1 MQRRRRATREE
12 LNQGEAEMQQAQE
25 RMQREAEVRGELPL
39 EDQQRVGD
47 GRDQGAEGVSAPPI
61 EDGSLENSQGTPK
74 ASPSG
79 AHPVSGSTVRPPT
92 MPPVDPPEVPSEDQ
106 ASAGIKTPADTKDR
120 SKESAGG
127 SQQKVSPS
135 ERLGTAVEGD
145 RDRSVGSLV
154 EPLFTPEQVQHF
166 TGLFSQAPWLYTQ
179 PRSAFSPFLQRP
191 QFLEH
196 EELRAREASENRD
209 QELERLKERLMQDQL
224 EREEMRQSMKFLFE
238 ENRRLM
244 QKLEAQEKQKEADPK
259 FSTPEEDPRKLKQA
273 GDPQKEAEIPPRSQA
288 ADPQKEAEM
297 FPRSQA
303 ADPQREARSSYKEAG
318 DHQREARSFSKEAAD
333 PQSEAVMFPWRFGSE
348 EQRHPGQEGTGQK
361 ESSSSE
367 SFAERSLGFMALMME
382 SMKEM
387 QKKMLE
393 PREEAGMVRGVE
405 VVRTGVMELPALQ
418 QCNPAQGP
426 LQLGD
431 WLLMIEPVA
440 ADMSTTSREWWG
452 EMTKAVET
460 WYQQHMSMNPLDRIS
475 HGVKP
480 PPQLVQDRWQR
491 LERRMSTML
500 LQAVP
505 EGVRDE
511 LVAGRKV
518 GVFSILTHLFLTYCP
533 GGVMEK
539 QMLLRNLEE
548 PPEVSQLVEAP
559 AALRK
564 WLRWKTRTV
573 EIGAVVPD
581 AALLLKGLNKM
592 TRKVLESHKDLQFR
606 IQLARS
612 SLGVDTSPT
621 ELTVSR
627 FATHLLAE
635 LDQVA
640 LTEKRSGG
648 APKVEGPKLKSLETE
663 KQDKGKGK
671 GQERGQEEGQGRPRC
686 KFYMSDGGCKKG
698 KLCGF
703 SHDFK
708 DEKKRRW
715 TCGAVDHFSPNCSR
729 PKGSTDGSPTRARVL
744 KTEGEGKGGVQKDVE
759 SSSVAG
765 SEASIK
771 ELMEEASKMLK
782 SLTSA
787 NTTSSSSTTTAST
800 SREEE
805 GKEEVM
811 DRLQQQL
818 NALRLKTLR
827 LRRLAGGGVQGLLD
841 SGATNPLRPLKPGE
855 ETTSYRQVEVALA
868 NGGKTQL
875 AITRGGTLVSP
886 DLDIEPIVPMGL
898 LIGVLGCKATW
909 EEGGITVIHPK
920 IGKLP
925 INQSEGC
932 PQVSRQLALQLI
944 EEIEDKKLCI
954 GEVAS
959 DFTKEEAWL
968 ERLIKEHP
976 VLSSLPSWIQEGLKC
991 EVGEWN
997 HLPCNKRMRKRMK
1010 RDGYLLHLF
1019 AGPDQG
1025 FTLHRAWHQVG
1036 GEGWQLLE
1044 VDVERGEEQNLLKSK
1059 LYGGLMRTALEG
1071 KIRAIIGGPNCRTRS
1086 VLRHI
1091 PVEGH
1096 PEAPRPVRQWGGG
1109 EFGKKDLTDQE
1120 REQVR
1125 GDDLLMWRM
1134 LFLQMVSTYAAR
1146 ARGATKDP
1154 LFSLEQPASPKSYK
1168 PEVVSFWDTK
1178 EWHKLKKEFGWFEET
1193 FEQGSLGGKSPK
1205 PTTFGGS
1212 LKLTVEE
1219 YKTGDRRHPERVKS
1233 SKELSRWPPALMR
1246 MLATELMKQVYK
1258 MDPKIKQLSWQEHI
1272 ACGHIPYRRDCR
1284 VCQETNQQCAPH
1296 RKTHHVI
1303 GGVLSID
1310 TAGPLIGAYDQGGGM
1325 ARYFL
1330 VGALTWRVPKGL
1342 EKLKQPAQEPL
1353 EGDEPKI
1360 EDKEEV
1366 EEEALEDG
1374 IFGDL
1379 PPMGADNNQAPG
1391 GELAAELGLGGGDP
1405 VRLAAP
1411 PRSDDVAELGLGGGD
1426 PVRLAAPLPGE
1437 AAAELGLGG
1446 GDPVRLVAP
1455 PEEKGPEDLEETT
1468 EVRVF
1473 RLALPM
1479 ITKTARE
1486 VSATA
1491 MEFVLRLRA
1500 DGFHIGRIHCDRGHE
1515 FEGAF
1520 KRWARSRG
1528 IYVTKTAGDDPQGNG
1543 QAEVAVKAIKSQI
1556 RRTLRQAGLD
1566 SAHWPWALRYVDEL
1580 NRCVRKGIQP
1590 SWPPFYQEVRVKKRT
1605 WRRGAFEPVVE
1616 HVHYLCPSTE
1626 DHGHWV
1632 QKQGEPPRVTKF
1644 IMEKTTEPV
1653 EEGAW
1658 IALEGRIVDPWST
1671 RRRLRGKTAVR
1682 RVHPTLDQEGEDSET
1697 EKKKEEV
1704 KQIYAVIEEEMRGI
1718 VDEDP
1723 EVASGIIH
1731 AVARLRK
1738 IATAMEESEE
1748 VLQTKIISPKEVS
1761 RKWGEWLESVDS
1773 EVQSLTK
1780 DKQALKELT
1789 AEEHEELKQ
1798 QAEREGRRVEY
1809 IPSKLVHV
1817 VKAGEKGGKKK
1828 TRWVVCGNFEEK
1840 KEGEENYSGGADATA
1855 FRILIWC
1862 CGKFQWR
1869 AQIIDVRTAF
1879 LNADLELTEEEN
1891 LLLIRP
1897 PHIMIEKGYL
1907 APNTVYLPV
1916 KAIYG
1921 FRRSPR
1927 LWGRHR
1933 DHRMHQFVIKA
1944 KKEGK
1949 NIEVKLF
1956 QMGSEPNLWKVVQ
1969 VMGEEEDEL
1978 ASLSNGRILGLVMTY
1993 VDDVFIAAEGDLVEA
2008 ITAKFQETWT
2018 TSNPEE
2024 VSEKPTRFL
2033 GMEVEKIWSEEKER
2047 SEWFVTQSGYI
2058 KDLLERY
2065 DHGKEEKE
2073 KRIRKIPISRDLAI
2087 MEEDSQ
2093 PPDLKRVRQCQREVG
2108 ELMWLVTRTRPDIM
2122 YTISRM
2128 GAHVTKSTVK
2138 VLEAAEQTRD
2148 YLRGTW
2154 DQGLKFEEGKEKEV
2168 VIQVWSDASFAP
2180 EGEESHG
2187 CFTVMVNDSA
2197 LLWRSGRQA
2206 SITLS
2211 TAEAELNEI
2220 IEAMNA
2226 GESVATILYELF
2238 DDVKKIAWSDSQSA
2252 LSILSS
2258 EGGSWRTRHLRFAG
2272 HGAKTRWIK
2281 RRKRNEEGSWRRSKR
2296 EGIKCVQSI
2305 SSRHC
2310 SQADHFGCRDFC
2322 WEIRRRWGG
2331 RTWSER
2337 TQSDDGSLR
2346 HRHCPVDL
2354 VGSDCVEGR
2363 SRKASPGHQRSIWR
2377 SRPKSPCTRRSNR
2390 GSTKSPRSSP
2400 WHRGWAGV
2408 ERLIWAL
2415 GPPPSFGPGG
2425 RGKHDPTGWDGVGS
2439 GKSSPPPCPRRRDIK
2454 LLGWAEPGCWKH
2466 GSSNRRRADQNHPRR
2481 SRNVE
2486 RNSTDSATTSDHRRS
2501 GGERCRRTAIQCSS
2515 NNVWC
2520 GIPQWS
2526 ILQASTRSTSR
2537 TAPTIQM
2544 VSGLQKGCLANE
2556 GKATTRD
2563 FTLSFCNW
2571 HRSTLRWTMPMDQ
2584 RRKIDPVLSNVPR
2597 TRGVVCA
2604 TDWKIL
2610 TNFQWGSADV
2620 THCFP
2625 WLVISMMHWHVNFQ
2639 FAPICISIHAAVHS
2653 CPFETQER
2661 NLAEKPKVRAVGG
2674 AGRAQIEKS
2683 NKFIHFYIAEP
2694 TWLRQ

>member
-1 MQRRRRATREE
+1 MANMQRRRKATREE

-25 RMQREAEVRGELPL
+25 RMQRETEVRGELPL
-39 EDQQRVGD
+39 EDQQSVGD

-79 AHPVSGSTVRPPT
+79 AHPVPGSTVRPPT
-92 MPPVDPPEVPSEDQ
+92 MTPVDPPEVPLEDQ
-106 ASAGIKTPADTKDR
+106 VSAGIKTPADTKDR
-120 SKESAGG
+120 SKESVGG
-127 SQQKVSPS
+127 SQQKESPS

-145 RDRSVGSLV
+145 RGRSVGSFV

-191 QFLEH
+191 QFLEQ
-196 EELRAREASENRD
+196 EEIRAREASENRD
-209 QELERLKERLMQDQL
+209 QEMERLKERLMQDRL

-288 ADPQKEAEM
+288 GDPQKEAEIP
-297 FPRSQA
+297 PRSQA

-318 DHQREARSFSKEAAD
+318 DHQRAARSFSKEAAD
-333 PQSEAVMFPWRFGSE
+333 PQSEEVMFPWRFGSE
-348 EQRHPGQEGTGQK
+348 EQHHSGQDGKGQK
-361 ESSSSE
+361 ESSSNE

-440 ADMSTTSREWWG
+440 ADMSTTSQEWWS

-475 HGVKP
+475 HEVKP

-548 PPEVSQLVEAP
+548 PPEVSQLSEAP

-648 APKVEGPKLKSLETE
+648 APRVEGPKLKSLETE

-671 GQERGQEEGQGRPRC
+671 GHERGQEEGQGKPRC

-703 SHDFK
+703 LHDFK
-708 DEKKRRW
+708 DEKKRCW

-729 PKGSTDGSPTRARVL
+729 PKGSTDGSPTRARAL
-744 KTEGEGKGGVQKDVE
+744 KAEGEGKGGAQKDVE
-759 SSSVAG
+759 SSSAVG

-782 SLTSA
+782 SLAST

-855 ETTSYRQVEVALA
+855 DATSYRQVEVALA

-920 IGKLP
+920 IGRLP

-932 PQVSRQLALQLI
+932 PQVTRQLALQLI

-1036 GEGWQLLE
+1036 GESWQLLE
-1044 VDVERGEEQNLLKSK
+1044 VDVERGEEHNLLKSK

-1178 EWHKLKKEFGWFEET
+1178 EWHKLKKEFGWSEET

-1219 YKTGDRRHPERVKS
+1219 YKTGDRRHPERVKNS
-1233 SKELSRWPPALMR
+1233 RELSRWPPALMR

-1258 MDPKIKQLSWQEHI
+1258 IDPKIKQLSWQEHI

-1296 RKTHHVI
+1296 RKTRHVI
-1303 GGVLSID
+1303 GGVLSVD

-1360 EDKEEV
+1360 EDKEDA

-1379 PPMGADNNQAPG
+1379 PPMGADHNQAPG

-1426 PVRLAAPLPGE
+1426 PVRLAAPLPDE

-1455 PEEKGPEDLEETT
+1455 SEEKGPEDLEEKT

-1543 QAEVAVKAIKSQI
+1543 RAEVAVKAIKSQI

-1590 SWPPFYQEVRVKKRT
+1590 NWPPFYQEVRVKKRT

-1616 HVHYLCPSTE
+1616 RVHYLCPSTE

-1632 QKQGEPPRVTKF
+1632 QKPGEPPRVTKF

-1682 RVHPTLDQEGEDSET
+1682 RIHPTLDQEGEDSET

-1738 IATAMEESEE
+1738 IATVMEESEE

-1761 RKWGEWLESVDS
+1761 KKWGEWLESVDS

-1949 NIEVKLF
+1949 HIEVQLF

-2018 TSNPEE
+2018 TSSPEE
-2024 VSEKPTRFL
+2024 VSEKSTRFL

-2047 SEWFVTQSGYI
+2047 SEWVVTQSGYI

-2065 DHGKEEKE
+2065 DQGKEEKE
-2073 KRIRKIPISRDLAI
+2073 KRVRKIPISRDLAI

-2108 ELMWLVTRTRPDIM
+2108 ELLWLVTRTRPDLM

-2211 TAEAELNEI
+2211 TAEAELNEL

-2238 DDVKKIAWSDSQSA
+2238 DDVKKIGWSDSQSA

-2258 EGGSWRTRHLRFAG
+2258 EGGSWRTRHLRMRASYARQAVLSGDWAVG
-2272 HGAKTRWIK
+2272 HVPG
-2281 RRKRNEEGSWRRSKR
+2281 EELN
-2296 EGIKCVQSI
+2296 
-2305 SSRHC
+2305 
-2310 SQADHFGCRDFC
+2310 ADIG
-2322 WEIRRRWGG
+2322 
-2331 RTWSER
+2331 T
-2337 TQSDDGSLR
+2337 
-2346 HRHCPVDL
+2346 
-2354 VGSDCVEGR
+2354 
-2363 SRKASPGHQRSIWR
+2363 KA
-2377 SRPKSPCTRRSNR
+2377 
-2390 GSTKSPRSSP
+2390 
-2400 WHRGWAGV
+2400 
-2408 ERLIWAL
+2408 L
-2415 GPPPSFGPGG
+2415 
-2425 RGKHDPTGWDGVGS
+2425 
-2439 GKSSPPPCPRRRDIK
+2439 
-2454 LLGWAEPGCWKH
+2454 
-2466 GSSNRRRADQNHPRR
+2466 SSNRIDKLKGLLGMAQRPGESIEGKEKKKEVGEDQKEKASNAFKVSQAATAVKLITLAAMISVGKSEEDEDEEQGEKELKVMMVLFAITIVLLTLLGQIVWKVGVGKLRQVIKDQSEGADRSLPAQGDQTGVQQRAREAVRGTGGELGSSGSSEPLVRLPPSVRVGEENTTRRVELGLDQGNPVRLP
-2481 SRNVE
+2481 VPGGE
-2486 RNSTDSATTSDHRRS
+2486 TSSSS
-2501 GGERCRRTAIQCSS
+2501 GGPSPAAGSMEARIEEELIRIIQEEAEMWREIRQTPLPPVIIEEVEENDAEGLRFTVLRTTYGVVYHSDRSCRHLQGPRVGQPRLFKWCQVCRRVALQTRGRPPPGTSLYLSVTGNAAHSDERCPWIR
-2515 NNVWC
+2515 
-2520 GIPQWS
+2520 
-2526 ILQASTRSTSR
+2526 
-2537 TAPTIQM
+2537 
-2544 VSGLQKGCLANE
+2544 E
-2556 GKATTRD
+2556 GKLTP
-2563 FTLSFCNW
+2563 FCQTC
-2571 HRSTLRWTMPMDQ
+2571 R
-2584 RRKIDPVLSNVPR
+2584 
-2597 TRGVVCA
+2597 
-2604 TDWKIL
+2604 
-2610 TNFQWGSADV
+2610 
-2620 THCFP
+2620 
-2625 WLVISMMHWHVNFQ
+2625 
-2639 FAPICISIHAAVHS
+2639 
-2653 CPFETQER
+2653 ER
-2661 NLAEKPKVRAVGG
+2661 EG
-2674 AGRAQIEKS
+2674 
-2683 NKFIHFYIAEP
+2683 
-2694 TWLRQ
+2694 

>member
-1 MQRRRRATREE
+1 MANMQRRRKATREE

-39 EDQQRVGD
+39 EDQQSVGD

-79 AHPVSGSTVRPPT
+79 AHPVPGSTVRPPT
-92 MPPVDPPEVPSEDQ
+92 MTPVDPPEVPLEDQ
-106 ASAGIKTPADTKDR
+106 VSAGIKTPADTKDR
-120 SKESAGG
+120 SKESVGG
-127 SQQKVSPS
+127 SQQKESPS

-145 RDRSVGSLV
+145 RGRSVGSFV

-191 QFLEH
+191 QFLEQ
-196 EELRAREASENRD
+196 EEIRAREASENRD
-209 QELERLKERLMQDQL
+209 QEMERLKERLMQDRL

-288 ADPQKEAEM
+288 ADPQ
-297 FPRSQA
+297 
-303 ADPQREARSSYKEAG
+303 REARSSYKEAG
-318 DHQREARSFSKEAAD
+318 DHQRAARSFSKEAAD
-333 PQSEAVMFPWRFGSE
+333 PQSEEVMFPWRFGSE
-348 EQRHPGQEGTGQK
+348 EQHHSGQDGKGQK
-361 ESSSSE
+361 ESISNE

-440 ADMSTTSREWWG
+440 ADMSTTSQEWWS

-475 HGVKP
+475 HEVKP

-548 PPEVSQLVEAP
+548 PPEVSQLSEAP

-573 EIGAVVPD
+573 EVGAVVPD

-648 APKVEGPKLKSLETE
+648 APRVEGPKLKSLETE

-703 SHDFK
+703 LHDFK
-708 DEKKRRW
+708 DEKKRCW

-729 PKGSTDGSPTRARVL
+729 PKGSTDGSPTRARAL

-759 SSSVAG
+759 SSSAVG

-782 SLTSA
+782 SLAST

-855 ETTSYRQVEVALA
+855 DATSYRQVEVALA

-920 IGKLP
+920 IGRLP

-932 PQVSRQLALQLI
+932 PQVTRQLALQLI

-1036 GEGWQLLE
+1036 GESWQLLE
-1044 VDVERGEEQNLLKSK
+1044 VDVERGEEHNLLKSK

-1178 EWHKLKKEFGWFEET
+1178 EWHKLKKEFGWSEET

-1219 YKTGDRRHPERVKS
+1219 YKTGDRRHPERVKNS
-1233 SKELSRWPPALMR
+1233 RELSRWPPALMR

-1258 MDPKIKQLSWQEHI
+1258 IDPKIKQLSWQEHI

-1296 RKTHHVI
+1296 RKTRHVI
-1303 GGVLSID
+1303 GGVLSVD

-1360 EDKEEV
+1360 EDKEDA

-1379 PPMGADNNQAPG
+1379 PPMGADHNQAPG

-1426 PVRLAAPLPGE
+1426 PVRLAAPLPDE

-1455 PEEKGPEDLEETT
+1455 SEEKGPEDLEEKT

-1486 VSATA
+1486 ASATA

-1543 QAEVAVKAIKSQI
+1543 RAEVAVKAIKSQI

-1590 SWPPFYQEVRVKKRT
+1590 NWPPFYQEVRVKKRT

-1616 HVHYLCPSTE
+1616 RVHYLCPSTE

-1632 QKQGEPPRVTKF
+1632 QKPGEPPRVTKF

-1738 IATAMEESEE
+1738 IATVMEESEE

-1944 KKEGK
+1944 EKEGK
-1949 NIEVKLF
+1949 HIEVQLF

-2018 TSNPEE
+2018 TSSPEE
-2024 VSEKPTRFL
+2024 VSEKSTRFL

-2065 DHGKEEKE
+2065 DQGKEEKE
-2073 KRIRKIPISRDLAI
+2073 KRVRKIPISRDLAI

-2108 ELMWLVTRTRPDIM
+2108 ELLWLVTRTRPDLM
-2122 YTISRM
+2122 YPISRM

-2154 DQGLKFEEGKEKEV
+2154 DQGLKIEEGKEKEV

-2211 TAEAELNEI
+2211 TAEAELNEL

-2238 DDVKKIAWSDSQSA
+2238 DDVKKIGWSDSQSA

-2258 EGGSWRTRHLRFAG
+2258 EGGSWRTRHLRMRASYARQAVLSGDWAVG
-2272 HGAKTRWIK
+2272 HVPG
-2281 RRKRNEEGSWRRSKR
+2281 EELN
-2296 EGIKCVQSI
+2296 
-2305 SSRHC
+2305 
-2310 SQADHFGCRDFC
+2310 ADMG
-2322 WEIRRRWGG
+2322 
-2331 RTWSER
+2331 T
-2337 TQSDDGSLR
+2337 
-2346 HRHCPVDL
+2346 
-2354 VGSDCVEGR
+2354 
-2363 SRKASPGHQRSIWR
+2363 KA
-2377 SRPKSPCTRRSNR
+2377 
-2390 GSTKSPRSSP
+2390 
-2400 WHRGWAGV
+2400 
-2408 ERLIWAL
+2408 L
-2415 GPPPSFGPGG
+2415 
-2425 RGKHDPTGWDGVGS
+2425 
-2439 GKSSPPPCPRRRDIK
+2439 
-2454 LLGWAEPGCWKH
+2454 
-2466 GSSNRRRADQNHPRR
+2466 SSNRIDKLKGLLGMAQRPGESKEEKEKKKEVGEDQKEKASNAFKVSQAATAVKLITLAAMISVGKSEEDEDEEQGEKELKVMMVLFAITIVLLTLLGQIVWKVGVGKLRQVIKDQSEGADRSLPAQGDQTGVQQRAREAVRGNGGELGSSGSSEPLVRLPPSVRVGEENTTRRVEMGLDQGNPVRLP
-2481 SRNVE
+2481 VPDGE
-2486 RNSTDSATTSDHRRS
+2486 TSSSS
-2501 GGERCRRTAIQCSS
+2501 GGPSPAAGSMEARIEEELIRIIQEEAEMWREIRQTPLPPVIIEEVEENDAEGLRFNVLRTTYGVVYHSDRSCRHLQGPRVGQPRLFKWCQVCRRVALQTRGRPPPGTSLYLSVTGNAAHSDERCPWIR
-2515 NNVWC
+2515 
-2520 GIPQWS
+2520 
-2526 ILQASTRSTSR
+2526 
-2537 TAPTIQM
+2537 
-2544 VSGLQKGCLANE
+2544 E
-2556 GKATTRD
+2556 GKLTP
-2563 FTLSFCNW
+2563 FCQTC
-2571 HRSTLRWTMPMDQ
+2571 R
-2584 RRKIDPVLSNVPR
+2584 
-2597 TRGVVCA
+2597 
-2604 TDWKIL
+2604 
-2610 TNFQWGSADV
+2610 
-2620 THCFP
+2620 
-2625 WLVISMMHWHVNFQ
+2625 
-2639 FAPICISIHAAVHS
+2639 
-2653 CPFETQER
+2653 ER
-2661 NLAEKPKVRAVGG
+2661 EG
-2674 AGRAQIEKS
+2674 
-2683 NKFIHFYIAEP
+2683 
-2694 TWLRQ
+2694 

>member
-1 MQRRRRATREE
+1 
-12 LNQGEAEMQQAQE
+12 
-25 RMQREAEVRGELPL
+25 
-39 EDQQRVGD
+39 
-47 GRDQGAEGVSAPPI
+47 
-61 EDGSLENSQGTPK
+61 
-74 ASPSG
+74 
-79 AHPVSGSTVRPPT
+79 
-92 MPPVDPPEVPSEDQ
+92 
-106 ASAGIKTPADTKDR
+106 
-120 SKESAGG
+120 
-127 SQQKVSPS
+127 
-135 ERLGTAVEGD
+135 
-145 RDRSVGSLV
+145 
-154 EPLFTPEQVQHF
+154 
-166 TGLFSQAPWLYTQ
+166 
-179 PRSAFSPFLQRP
+179 
-191 QFLEH
+191 
-196 EELRAREASENRD
+196 
-209 QELERLKERLMQDQL
+209 
-224 EREEMRQSMKFLFE
+224 
-238 ENRRLM
+238 
-244 QKLEAQEKQKEADPK
+244 
-259 FSTPEEDPRKLKQA
+259 
-273 GDPQKEAEIPPRSQA
+273 
-288 ADPQKEAEM
+288 
-297 FPRSQA
+297 
-303 ADPQREARSSYKEAG
+303 
-318 DHQREARSFSKEAAD
+318 
-333 PQSEAVMFPWRFGSE
+333 
-348 EQRHPGQEGTGQK
+348 
-361 ESSSSE
+361 
-367 SFAERSLGFMALMME
+367 
-382 SMKEM
+382 
-387 QKKMLE
+387 
-393 PREEAGMVRGVE
+393 MVRGVE

-440 ADMSTTSREWWG
+440 ADMSTTSQEWWG

-475 HGVKP
+475 HEVKP

-548 PPEVSQLVEAP
+548 PPEVSQLVEAA

-708 DEKKRRW
+708 DEKKRCW

-925 INQSEGC
+925 IKQSEGC

-1096 PEAPRPVRQWGGG
+1096 PEAPRPVRQWGGE

-1296 RKTHHVI
+1296 RKTRHVI

-1360 EDKEEV
+1360 EDKEDV

-1379 PPMGADNNQAPG
+1379 PPMGADNNQASG

-1543 QAEVAVKAIKSQI
+1543 RAEVAVKAIKSQI

-1616 HVHYLCPSTE
+1616 RVHYLCPSTE

-1682 RVHPTLDQEGEDSET
+1682 RVHPTLDQEGEDSER

-1723 EVASGIIH
+1723 EVASGIIQV
-1731 AVARLRK
+1731 VAKLRK

-1944 KKEGK
+1944 EKEGK

-2033 GMEVEKIWSEEKER
+2033 GMEVEKIWSEERER

-2065 DHGKEEKE
+2065 DQGKEEKE

-2108 ELMWLVTRTRPDIM
+2108 ELLWLVTRTRPDIM

-2258 EGGSWRTRHLRFAG
+2258 EGGSWRTRHLRMRASYARQAVLSGDWAVGHVPGEELNADLGTKALSSNRIDKLKGLLGMAQRPDESKEEKETKKEVGEDQKEKASNAFKVSQAATAVKLITLAAMISVG
-2272 HGAKTRWIK
+2272 KSEDDEEEEHGAKELKVMMVLFAIAIVLLTLLGQIVWKVGVGKLRQVIKDQSEGADRSLPAQGDQTGVQQRAREAVRGTGGEQGSSGSSEPLVRLPPSVRVEEENTTRRVEMGLDQGNPVRLPVPDGETSSSSGGPSPAAGSMEARIEEELIRIIQEEAEMWREIRQTPLPPVIIEEVEENDAEGLRFNVLRTTYGVVYHSDRSCRHLQGPRVGQPRPFKWCQVCRRVALQTRGRPPPGTSLYLSVTGTAAHSDERCPWI
-2281 RRKRNEEGSWRRSKR
+2281 R
-2296 EGIKCVQSI
+2296 EGKLTPFCQT
-2305 SSRHC
+2305 
-2310 SQADHFGCRDFC
+2310 CR
-2322 WEIRRRWGG
+2322 
-2331 RTWSER
+2331 ER
-2337 TQSDDGSLR
+2337 
-2346 HRHCPVDL
+2346 
-2354 VGSDCVEGR
+2354 EG
-2363 SRKASPGHQRSIWR
+2363 
-2377 SRPKSPCTRRSNR
+2377 
-2390 GSTKSPRSSP
+2390 
-2400 WHRGWAGV
+2400 
-2408 ERLIWAL
+2408 
-2415 GPPPSFGPGG
+2415 
-2425 RGKHDPTGWDGVGS
+2425 
-2439 GKSSPPPCPRRRDIK
+2439 
-2454 LLGWAEPGCWKH
+2454 
-2466 GSSNRRRADQNHPRR
+2466 
-2481 SRNVE
+2481 
-2486 RNSTDSATTSDHRRS
+2486 
-2501 GGERCRRTAIQCSS
+2501 
-2515 NNVWC
+2515 
-2520 GIPQWS
+2520 
-2526 ILQASTRSTSR
+2526 
-2537 TAPTIQM
+2537 
-2544 VSGLQKGCLANE
+2544 
-2556 GKATTRD
+2556 
-2563 FTLSFCNW
+2563 
-2571 HRSTLRWTMPMDQ
+2571 
-2584 RRKIDPVLSNVPR
+2584 
-2597 TRGVVCA
+2597 
-2604 TDWKIL
+2604 
-2610 TNFQWGSADV
+2610 
-2620 THCFP
+2620 
-2625 WLVISMMHWHVNFQ
+2625 
-2639 FAPICISIHAAVHS
+2639 
-2653 CPFETQER
+2653 
-2661 NLAEKPKVRAVGG
+2661 
-2674 AGRAQIEKS
+2674 
-2683 NKFIHFYIAEP
+2683 
-2694 TWLRQ
+2694 

>member
-1 MQRRRRATREE
+1 MANMQRRRRATREE

-39 EDQQRVGD
+39 EDQQSVGG

-191 QFLEH
+191 QFLEQ

-209 QELERLKERLMQDQL
+209 QEMERLKERLMQDQL

-440 ADMSTTSREWWG
+440 ADMSTTSQEWWG

-475 HGVKP
+475 HEVKP

-708 DEKKRRW
+708 DEKKRCW

-925 INQSEGC
+925 IKQSEGC

-1096 PEAPRPVRQWGGG
+1096 PEAPRPVRQWGGE

-1296 RKTHHVI
+1296 RKTRHVI

-1360 EDKEEV
+1360 EDKEDV

-1543 QAEVAVKAIKSQI
+1543 RAEVAVKAIKSQI

-1616 HVHYLCPSTE
+1616 RVHYLCPSTE

-1723 EVASGIIH
+1723 EVASGIIQV
-1731 AVARLRK
+1731 VAKLRK

-2033 GMEVEKIWSEEKER
+2033 GMEVEKIWSEERER

-2065 DHGKEEKE
+2065 DQGKEEKE

-2108 ELMWLVTRTRPDIM
+2108 ELLWLVTRTRPDIM

-2258 EGGSWRTRHLRFAG
+2258 EGGSWRTRHLRMRASYARQAVLSGDWAVGHVPGEELNADLGTKALSSNRIDKLKGLLGMAQRPGESKEEKETKKEVGEDQKEKASNAFKVSQAATAVKLITLAAMISVG
-2272 HGAKTRWIK
+2272 KSEEDEEEEHGAKELKVMMVLFAIAIVLLTLLGQIVWKVGVGKLRQVIKDQSEGADRSLPAQGDQTGVQQRAREAVRGTGGEQGSSGSSEPLVRLPPSVRVEEENTTRRVEMGLDQGNPVRLPVPDGETSSSSGGPSPAAGSMEARIEEELIRIIQEEAEMWREIRQTPLPPVIIEEVEENDAEGLRFNVLRTTYGVVYHSDRSCRHLQGPRVGQPRPFKWCQVCRRVALQTRGRPPPGTSLYLSVTGTAAHSDERCPWI
-2281 RRKRNEEGSWRRSKR
+2281 R
-2296 EGIKCVQSI
+2296 EGKLTPFCQT
-2305 SSRHC
+2305 
-2310 SQADHFGCRDFC
+2310 CR
-2322 WEIRRRWGG
+2322 
-2331 RTWSER
+2331 ER
-2337 TQSDDGSLR
+2337 
-2346 HRHCPVDL
+2346 
-2354 VGSDCVEGR
+2354 EG
-2363 SRKASPGHQRSIWR
+2363 
-2377 SRPKSPCTRRSNR
+2377 
-2390 GSTKSPRSSP
+2390 
-2400 WHRGWAGV
+2400 
-2408 ERLIWAL
+2408 
-2415 GPPPSFGPGG
+2415 
-2425 RGKHDPTGWDGVGS
+2425 
-2439 GKSSPPPCPRRRDIK
+2439 
-2454 LLGWAEPGCWKH
+2454 
-2466 GSSNRRRADQNHPRR
+2466 
-2481 SRNVE
+2481 
-2486 RNSTDSATTSDHRRS
+2486 
-2501 GGERCRRTAIQCSS
+2501 
-2515 NNVWC
+2515 
-2520 GIPQWS
+2520 
-2526 ILQASTRSTSR
+2526 
-2537 TAPTIQM
+2537 
-2544 VSGLQKGCLANE
+2544 
-2556 GKATTRD
+2556 
-2563 FTLSFCNW
+2563 
-2571 HRSTLRWTMPMDQ
+2571 
-2584 RRKIDPVLSNVPR
+2584 
-2597 TRGVVCA
+2597 
-2604 TDWKIL
+2604 
-2610 TNFQWGSADV
+2610 
-2620 THCFP
+2620 
-2625 WLVISMMHWHVNFQ
+2625 
-2639 FAPICISIHAAVHS
+2639 
-2653 CPFETQER
+2653 
-2661 NLAEKPKVRAVGG
+2661 
-2674 AGRAQIEKS
+2674 
-2683 NKFIHFYIAEP
+2683 
-2694 TWLRQ
+2694 

>member
-1 MQRRRRATREE
+1 MANMQRRRKATREE

-39 EDQQRVGD
+39 EDQQSVGD

-79 AHPVSGSTVRPPT
+79 AHPVPGSTVRPPT
-92 MPPVDPPEVPSEDQ
+92 MTPVDPPEVPLEDQ
-106 ASAGIKTPADTKDR
+106 VSAGIKTPADTKDR
-120 SKESAGG
+120 SKESVGG
-127 SQQKVSPS
+127 SQQKESPS

-145 RDRSVGSLV
+145 RGRSVGSFV

-191 QFLEH
+191 QFLEQ
-196 EELRAREASENRD
+196 EEIRAREASENRD
-209 QELERLKERLMQDQL
+209 QEMERLKERLMQDRL

-288 ADPQKEAEM
+288 ADPQ
-297 FPRSQA
+297 
-303 ADPQREARSSYKEAG
+303 REARSSYKEAG
-318 DHQREARSFSKEAAD
+318 DHQRAARSFSKEAAD
-333 PQSEAVMFPWRFGSE
+333 PQSEEVMFPWRFGSE
-348 EQRHPGQEGTGQK
+348 EQHHSGQEGKGQK
-361 ESSSSE
+361 ESSSNE

-440 ADMSTTSREWWG
+440 ADMSTTSQEWWS

-475 HGVKP
+475 HEVKP

-548 PPEVSQLVEAP
+548 PPEVSQLSEAP

-648 APKVEGPKLKSLETE
+648 APRVEGPKLKSLETE

-671 GQERGQEEGQGRPRC
+671 GHERGQEEGQGKPRC

-703 SHDFK
+703 LHDFK
-708 DEKKRRW
+708 DEKKRCW

-729 PKGSTDGSPTRARVL
+729 PKGSTDGSPTRARAL

-759 SSSVAG
+759 NSSAVG
-765 SEASIK
+765 SEPSIK

-782 SLTSA
+782 SLAST
-787 NTTSSSSTTTAST
+787 NTTSSSSTTVAST

-855 ETTSYRQVEVALA
+855 DATSYRQVEVALA

-920 IGKLP
+920 IGRLP

-932 PQVSRQLALQLI
+932 PQVTRQLALQLI

-1036 GEGWQLLE
+1036 GESWQLLE
-1044 VDVERGEEQNLLKSK
+1044 VDVERGEEHNLLKSK

-1109 EFGKKDLTDQE
+1109 EFGKEDLTDQE

-1219 YKTGDRRHPERVKS
+1219 YKTGDRRRPERVKNS
-1233 SKELSRWPPALMR
+1233 RELSRWPPALMR
-1246 MLATELMKQVYK
+1246 MLATEFELMKQVYK
-1258 MDPKIKQLSWQEHI
+1258 IDPKIKQLSWQEHI
-1272 ACGHIPYRRDCR
+1272 ACGHVPYRRDCR

-1296 RKTHHVI
+1296 RKTRHVI
-1303 GGVLSID
+1303 GGVLSVD

-1330 VGALTWRVPKGL
+1330 VGAVPKGL

-1353 EGDEPKI
+1353 EADEPKI
-1360 EDKEEV
+1360 EDKEDA

-1379 PPMGADNNQAPG
+1379 PPMSADHNQAPG

-1411 PRSDDVAELGLGGGD
+1411 
-1426 PVRLAAPLPGE
+1426 LPDE

-1446 GDPVRLVAP
+1446 GDPVRLAEP
-1455 PEEKGPEDLEETT
+1455 SEEKGPEDLEEKT

-1543 QAEVAVKAIKSQI
+1543 RAEVAVKAIKSQI

-1580 NRCVRKGIQP
+1580 NRCVRKGTQP
-1590 SWPPFYQEVRVKKRT
+1590 NWPPFYQEVRVKKRT

-1616 HVHYLCPSTE
+1616 RVHYLCPSTE

-1632 QKQGEPPRVTKF
+1632 QKPGEPPRVTKF

-1738 IATAMEESEE
+1738 IATVMEESEE

-1933 DHRMHQFVIKA
+1933 DHRMHQFVIKV

-1949 NIEVKLF
+1949 HIEVQLF

-2065 DHGKEEKE
+2065 DQGKEEKE

-2108 ELMWLVTRTRPDIM
+2108 ELLWLVTRTRPDLM

-2211 TAEAELNEI
+2211 TAEAELNEL

-2238 DDVKKIAWSDSQSA
+2238 DDVKKIGWSDSQSA

-2258 EGGSWRTRHLRFAG
+2258 EGGSWRTRHLRMRASYARQAVLSGDWAVGHVPGEELNADMGTKALSSNRIDKLKGLLGMAQRPGESIEEKEKKKEVGEDQKEKASNAFKVSQAATAVKLITLAAMISVG
-2272 HGAKTRWIK
+2272 KSEEDEDEEHGAKELKVMMVLFAITIVLLTLLGQIVWKVGVGKLRQVIKDQSEGADRSLPAQGDQTGVQQRAREAVRGTGGELGSSGSSEPLVRLPPSVRVGEENTTRRVELGLDQGNPVRLPVPGGETSSSSGGPSPAAGSMEARIEEELIRIIQEEAEMWREIRQTPLPPVIIEEVEENDAEGLRFNVLRTTYGVVYHSDRSCRHLQGPRVGQPRLFKWCQVCRRVALQTRGRPPPGTSLYLSVTGNAAHSDERCPWI
-2281 RRKRNEEGSWRRSKR
+2281 R
-2296 EGIKCVQSI
+2296 EGKLTPFCQT
-2305 SSRHC
+2305 
-2310 SQADHFGCRDFC
+2310 CR
-2322 WEIRRRWGG
+2322 
-2331 RTWSER
+2331 ER
-2337 TQSDDGSLR
+2337 
-2346 HRHCPVDL
+2346 
-2354 VGSDCVEGR
+2354 EG
-2363 SRKASPGHQRSIWR
+2363 
-2377 SRPKSPCTRRSNR
+2377 
-2390 GSTKSPRSSP
+2390 
-2400 WHRGWAGV
+2400 
-2408 ERLIWAL
+2408 
-2415 GPPPSFGPGG
+2415 
-2425 RGKHDPTGWDGVGS
+2425 
-2439 GKSSPPPCPRRRDIK
+2439 
-2454 LLGWAEPGCWKH
+2454 
-2466 GSSNRRRADQNHPRR
+2466 
-2481 SRNVE
+2481 
-2486 RNSTDSATTSDHRRS
+2486 
-2501 GGERCRRTAIQCSS
+2501 
-2515 NNVWC
+2515 
-2520 GIPQWS
+2520 
-2526 ILQASTRSTSR
+2526 
-2537 TAPTIQM
+2537 
-2544 VSGLQKGCLANE
+2544 
-2556 GKATTRD
+2556 
-2563 FTLSFCNW
+2563 
-2571 HRSTLRWTMPMDQ
+2571 
-2584 RRKIDPVLSNVPR
+2584 
-2597 TRGVVCA
+2597 
-2604 TDWKIL
+2604 
-2610 TNFQWGSADV
+2610 
-2620 THCFP
+2620 
-2625 WLVISMMHWHVNFQ
+2625 
-2639 FAPICISIHAAVHS
+2639 
-2653 CPFETQER
+2653 
-2661 NLAEKPKVRAVGG
+2661 
-2674 AGRAQIEKS
+2674 
-2683 NKFIHFYIAEP
+2683 
-2694 TWLRQ
+2694 

>member
-1 MQRRRRATREE
+1 MANMQRRRKATREE
-12 LNQGEAEMQQAQE
+12 LNQGEGEMQQAQE

-39 EDQQRVGD
+39 EDQQSVGG

-191 QFLEH
+191 QFLEQ
-196 EELRAREASENRD
+196 EELRARQASENRD
-209 QELERLKERLMQDQL
+209 QEMERLKERLMQDQL

-259 FSTPEEDPRKLKQA
+259 FSTPEEDPRKLEQA

-288 ADPQKEAEM
+288 ANPQKEAEM

-303 ADPQREARSSYKEAG
+303 ADRQREARSSYKEAG

-382 SMKEM
+382 SMQEM

-393 PREEAGMVRGVE
+393 PREEAGIVRGVE

-440 ADMSTTSREWWG
+440 ADVSTTSQEWWG

-460 WYQQHMSMNPLDRIS
+460 WYRQHMSMNPLDRIS
-475 HGVKP
+475 HEVKP

-612 SLGVDTSPT
+612 SLGVDASPT

-708 DEKKRRW
+708 DEKKRCW

-818 NALRLKTLR
+818 NALMLKTLR

-925 INQSEGC
+925 IKQSEGC

-997 HLPCNKRMRKRMK
+997 HLPCNKRMRKQMK

-1096 PEAPRPVRQWGGG
+1096 PEAPRPVRQWGGE

-1296 RKTHHVI
+1296 RKTRHVI

-1360 EDKEEV
+1360 EDKEDV

-1411 PRSDDVAELGLGGGD
+1411 PRSDDGAELGLGGGD
-1426 PVRLAAPLPGE
+1426 PVRLAAPLRGE

-1543 QAEVAVKAIKSQI
+1543 RAEVAVKAIKSQI

-1566 SAHWPWALRYVDEL
+1566 SAHWLWALRYVDEL

-1616 HVHYLCPSTE
+1616 RVHYLCPSTE

-1671 RRRLRGKTAVR
+1671 RSRLRGKTAVR

-1723 EVASGIIH
+1723 EVASGIIQV
-1731 AVARLRK
+1731 VAKLRK

-1840 KEGEENYSGGADATA
+1840 KGEENYSGGADATA

-1944 KKEGK
+1944 EKEGK

-2033 GMEVEKIWSEEKER
+2033 GMEVEKIWSEERER

-2065 DHGKEEKE
+2065 DQGKEEKE

-2108 ELMWLVTRTRPDIM
+2108 EQLWLVTRTRPDIM

-2238 DDVKKIAWSDSQSA
+2238 DDVKKIAWSDSHSA

-2258 EGGSWRTRHLRFAG
+2258 EGGSWRTRHLRMRASYARQAVLSGDWAVGHVPGEELNADLGTKALSSNRIDKLKGLLGMAQRPGESKEEKETKKEVGEDQKEKASNAFKVSQAATAVKLITLAAMISVG
-2272 HGAKTRWIK
+2272 KSEEDEEEHGAKELKVMMVLFAIAIVLLTLLGQIVWKVGVGKLRQVIK
-2281 RRKRNEEGSWRRSKR
+2281 NQSEGADRSLPAQGDQTGVQQRAREAVRGTGGEQGSSGSSEPLVRLPPSVRVEE
-2296 EGIKCVQSI
+2296 EN
-2305 SSRHC
+2305 
-2310 SQADHFGCRDFC
+2310 
-2322 WEIRRRWGG
+2322 
-2331 RTWSER
+2331 T
-2337 TQSDDGSLR
+2337 
-2346 HRHCPVDL
+2346 
-2354 VGSDCVEGR
+2354 
-2363 SRKASPGHQRSIWR
+2363 
-2377 SRPKSPCTRRSNR
+2377 TRR
-2390 GSTKSPRSSP
+2390 
-2400 WHRGWAGV
+2400 V
-2408 ERLIWAL
+2408 EMGLDQGNPVRL
-2415 GPPPSFGPGG
+2415 PVP
-2425 RGKHDPTGWDGVGS
+2425 DG
-2439 GKSSPPPCPRRRDIK
+2439 DIK

-2466 GSSNRRRADQNHPRR
+2466 GSSN
-2481 SRNVE
+2481 
-2486 RNSTDSATTSDHRRS
+2486 
-2501 GGERCRRTAIQCSS
+2501 
-2515 NNVWC
+2515 
-2520 GIPQWS
+2520 
-2526 ILQASTRSTSR
+2526 
-2537 TAPTIQM
+2537 
-2544 VSGLQKGCLANE
+2544 
-2556 GKATTRD
+2556 
-2563 FTLSFCNW
+2563 
-2571 HRSTLRWTMPMDQ
+2571 
-2584 RRKIDPVLSNVPR
+2584 
-2597 TRGVVCA
+2597 
-2604 TDWKIL
+2604 
-2610 TNFQWGSADV
+2610 
-2620 THCFP
+2620 
-2625 WLVISMMHWHVNFQ
+2625 
-2639 FAPICISIHAAVHS
+2639 
-2653 CPFETQER
+2653 
-2661 NLAEKPKVRAVGG
+2661 
-2674 AGRAQIEKS
+2674 
-2683 NKFIHFYIAEP
+2683 
-2694 TWLRQ
+2694 

>member
-1 MQRRRRATREE
+1 MANMQRRRRATRDE

-39 EDQQRVGD
+39 EDQQSVGG

-191 QFLEH
+191 QFLEQ

-209 QELERLKERLMQDQL
+209 QEMERLKERLMQDQL

-440 ADMSTTSREWWG
+440 ADMSTTSQEWWG

-475 HGVKP
+475 HEVKP

-708 DEKKRRW
+708 DEKKRCW

-800 SREEE
+800 SREE

-909 EEGGITVIHPK
+909 QEGGITVIHPK

-925 INQSEGC
+925 IKQSEGC

-1096 PEAPRPVRQWGGG
+1096 PEAPRPVRQWGGE

-1219 YKTGDRRHPERVKS
+1219 YKTGDRRHPERVQS

-1272 ACGHIPYRRDCR
+1272 ACAHIPYRRDCR

-1296 RKTHHVI
+1296 RKTRHVI

-1330 VGALTWRVPKGL
+1330 VGASTWRVPKGL

-1360 EDKEEV
+1360 EDKEDV

-1411 PRSDDVAELGLGGGD
+1411 PRSDDVADLGLGGGD
-1426 PVRLAAPLPGE
+1426 PVRLAAPLPVE

-1543 QAEVAVKAIKSQI
+1543 RAEVAVKAIKSEI

-1616 HVHYLCPSTE
+1616 RVHYLCPSTE

-1723 EVASGIIH
+1723 EVASGIIQV
-1731 AVARLRK
+1731 VAKLRK

-1862 CGKFQWR
+1862 CGKFQRR

-2065 DHGKEEKE
+2065 DQGKEEKE

-2108 ELMWLVTRTRPDIM
+2108 ELLWLVTRTRPDIM

-2211 TAEAELNEI
+2211 TAEAELTEI

-2258 EGGSWRTRHLRFAG
+2258 EGGSWRTRHLRMRASYARQAVLSGDWAVG
-2272 HGAKTRWIK
+2272 HVPG
-2281 RRKRNEEGSWRRSKR
+2281 EELNADMGTKALSSNRIDKLKGLLGMAQRPGESKEEKETKKEVGEDQK

-2305 SSRHC
+2305 SSRHR
-2310 SQADHFGCRDFC
+2310 SQADHFGRHDFC
-2322 WEIRRRWGG
+2322 WEIRR
-2331 RTWSER
+2331 
-2337 TQSDDGSLR
+2337 
-2346 HRHCPVDL
+2346 
-2354 VGSDCVEGR
+2354 
-2363 SRKASPGHQRSIWR
+2363 K
-2377 SRPKSPCTRRSNR
+2377 
-2390 GSTKSPRSSP
+2390 
-2400 WHRGWAGV
+2400 
-2408 ERLIWAL
+2408 
-2415 GPPPSFGPGG
+2415 
-2425 RGKHDPTGWDGVGS
+2425 
-2439 GKSSPPPCPRRRDIK
+2439 
-2454 LLGWAEPGCWKH
+2454 
-2466 GSSNRRRADQNHPRR
+2466 
-2481 SRNVE
+2481 
-2486 RNSTDSATTSDHRRS
+2486 
-2501 GGERCRRTAIQCSS
+2501 
-2515 NNVWC
+2515 
-2520 GIPQWS
+2520 
-2526 ILQASTRSTSR
+2526 
-2537 TAPTIQM
+2537 
-2544 VSGLQKGCLANE
+2544 
-2556 GKATTRD
+2556 
-2563 FTLSFCNW
+2563 
-2571 HRSTLRWTMPMDQ
+2571 
-2584 RRKIDPVLSNVPR
+2584 
-2597 TRGVVCA
+2597 
-2604 TDWKIL
+2604 
-2610 TNFQWGSADV
+2610 
-2620 THCFP
+2620 
-2625 WLVISMMHWHVNFQ
+2625 
-2639 FAPICISIHAAVHS
+2639 
-2653 CPFETQER
+2653 
-2661 NLAEKPKVRAVGG
+2661 
-2674 AGRAQIEKS
+2674 
-2683 NKFIHFYIAEP
+2683 
-2694 TWLRQ
+2694 

>member
-1 MQRRRRATREE
+1 
-12 LNQGEAEMQQAQE
+12 MQQAQE

-39 EDQQRVGD
+39 EDQQSVGG

-191 QFLEH
+191 QFLEQ

-209 QELERLKERLMQDQL
+209 QEMERLKERLMQDQL

-348 EQRHPGQEGTGQK
+348 EQRHSGQEGTGQK

-440 ADMSTTSREWWG
+440 ADMSTTSQEWWG

-475 HGVKP
+475 HEVKP

-708 DEKKRRW
+708 DEKKRCW

-925 INQSEGC
+925 IKQSEGC

-1096 PEAPRPVRQWGGG
+1096 PEAPRPVRQWGGE

-1212 LKLTVEE
+1212 LKLTVGE

-1296 RKTHHVI
+1296 RKTRHVI

-1360 EDKEEV
+1360 EDKEDV

-1543 QAEVAVKAIKSQI
+1543 RAEVAVKAIKSQI

-1616 HVHYLCPSTE
+1616 RVHYLCPSTE

-1723 EVASGIIH
+1723 EVASGIIQV
-1731 AVARLRK
+1731 VAKLRK

-1789 AEEHEELKQ
+1789 AGEHEELKQ

-1828 TRWVVCGNFEEK
+1828 TRWVVRGNFEEK
-1840 KEGEENYSGGADATA
+1840 KEREENYSGGADATA

-2033 GMEVEKIWSEEKER
+2033 GMEVEKIWSEERER

-2065 DHGKEEKE
+2065 DQGKEEKE

-2108 ELMWLVTRTRPDIM
+2108 ELLWLVTRTRPDIM

-2258 EGGSWRTRHLRFAG
+2258 EGGSWRTRHLRMRASYARQAVLSGDWAVGHVPGEELNADLGTKALSSNRIDKLKGLLGMAQRPGESKEEKETKKEVGEDQKEKASNAFKVSQAATAVKLITLAAMISVG
-2272 HGAKTRWIK
+2272 KSEEDEEEEHGAKELKVMMVLFAIAIVLLTLLGQIVWKVGVGKLRQVIKDQSEGADRSLPAQGDQTGVQQRAREAVRGTGGEQGSSGSSEPLVRLPPSVRVEEENTTRRVEMGLDQGNPVRLPVPDGETSSSSGGPSPAAGSMEARIEEELIRIIQEEAEMWREIRQTPLPPVIIEEVEENDAEGLRFNVLRTTYGVVYHSDRSCRHLQGPRVGQPRPFKWCQVCRRVALQTRGRPPPGTSLYLSVTGTAAHSDERCPWI
-2281 RRKRNEEGSWRRSKR
+2281 R
-2296 EGIKCVQSI
+2296 EGKLTPFCQT
-2305 SSRHC
+2305 
-2310 SQADHFGCRDFC
+2310 CR
-2322 WEIRRRWGG
+2322 
-2331 RTWSER
+2331 ER
-2337 TQSDDGSLR
+2337 
-2346 HRHCPVDL
+2346 
-2354 VGSDCVEGR
+2354 EG
-2363 SRKASPGHQRSIWR
+2363 
-2377 SRPKSPCTRRSNR
+2377 
-2390 GSTKSPRSSP
+2390 
-2400 WHRGWAGV
+2400 
-2408 ERLIWAL
+2408 
-2415 GPPPSFGPGG
+2415 
-2425 RGKHDPTGWDGVGS
+2425 
-2439 GKSSPPPCPRRRDIK
+2439 
-2454 LLGWAEPGCWKH
+2454 
-2466 GSSNRRRADQNHPRR
+2466 
-2481 SRNVE
+2481 
-2486 RNSTDSATTSDHRRS
+2486 
-2501 GGERCRRTAIQCSS
+2501 
-2515 NNVWC
+2515 
-2520 GIPQWS
+2520 
-2526 ILQASTRSTSR
+2526 
-2537 TAPTIQM
+2537 
-2544 VSGLQKGCLANE
+2544 
-2556 GKATTRD
+2556 
-2563 FTLSFCNW
+2563 
-2571 HRSTLRWTMPMDQ
+2571 
-2584 RRKIDPVLSNVPR
+2584 
-2597 TRGVVCA
+2597 
-2604 TDWKIL
+2604 
-2610 TNFQWGSADV
+2610 
-2620 THCFP
+2620 
-2625 WLVISMMHWHVNFQ
+2625 
-2639 FAPICISIHAAVHS
+2639 
-2653 CPFETQER
+2653 
-2661 NLAEKPKVRAVGG
+2661 
-2674 AGRAQIEKS
+2674 
-2683 NKFIHFYIAEP
+2683 
-2694 TWLRQ
+2694 

>member
-1 MQRRRRATREE
+1 M
-12 LNQGEAEMQQAQE
+12 
-25 RMQREAEVRGELPL
+25 
-39 EDQQRVGD
+39 
-47 GRDQGAEGVSAPPI
+47 
-61 EDGSLENSQGTPK
+61 ENSQGTPK

-127 SQQKVSPS
+127 SQQKVSLS

-191 QFLEH
+191 QFLEQ

-209 QELERLKERLMQDQL
+209 QEMERLKERLMQDQL

-333 PQSEAVMFPWRFGSE
+333 PESEAVMFPWRFGSE
-348 EQRHPGQEGTGQK
+348 EQRHSGQEGTGQK

-440 ADMSTTSREWWG
+440 ADMSTTSQEWWG

-475 HGVKP
+475 HEVKP

-491 LERRMSTML
+491 LQRRMSTML

-548 PPEVSQLVEAP
+548 PPEVSQLGEAP

-640 LTEKRSGG
+640 LTEKCSGG

-708 DEKKRRW
+708 DEKKRCW

-827 LRRLAGGGVQGLLD
+827 LRRLAGGGVQGLFD

-875 AITRGGTLVSP
+875 AITRGGTLVSL

-925 INQSEGC
+925 IKQSEGC

-1096 PEAPRPVRQWGGG
+1096 PEAPRPVRQWGGE

-1296 RKTHHVI
+1296 RKTRHVI

-1360 EDKEEV
+1360 EDKEDV

-1543 QAEVAVKAIKSQI
+1543 RAEVAVKAIKSQI

-1616 HVHYLCPSTE
+1616 RVHYLCPSTE

-1723 EVASGIIH
+1723 EVASGIIQV
-1731 AVARLRK
+1731 VAKLRK

-1944 KKEGK
+1944 EKEGK

-2065 DHGKEEKE
+2065 DQGKEEKE

-2108 ELMWLVTRTRPDIM
+2108 ELLWLVTRTRPDIM

-2258 EGGSWRTRHLRFAG
+2258 EGGSWRTRHLRMRASYARQAVLSGDWAVGHVPGEELNADLGTKALSSNRIDKLKGLLGMAQRPGESKEEKETKKEVGEDQKEKASNAFKVSQAATAVKLITLAAMISVG
-2272 HGAKTRWIK
+2272 KSEEDEEEEHGAKELKVMMVLFAIAIVLLTLLGQIVWKVGVGKLRQVIKDQSEGADRSLPAQGDQTGVQQRAREAVRGTGGEQGSSGSSEPLVRLPPSVRVEEENTTRRVEMGLDQGNPVRLPVPDGETSSSSGGPSPAAGSMEARIEEELIRIIQEEAEMWREIRQTPLPPVIIEEVEENDAEGLRFNVLRTTYGVVYHSDRSCRHLQGPRVGQPRPFKWCQVCRRVALQTRGRPPPGTSLYLSVTGNAAHSDERCPWI
-2281 RRKRNEEGSWRRSKR
+2281 R
-2296 EGIKCVQSI
+2296 EGKLTPFCQT
-2305 SSRHC
+2305 
-2310 SQADHFGCRDFC
+2310 CR
-2322 WEIRRRWGG
+2322 
-2331 RTWSER
+2331 ER
-2337 TQSDDGSLR
+2337 
-2346 HRHCPVDL
+2346 
-2354 VGSDCVEGR
+2354 EG
-2363 SRKASPGHQRSIWR
+2363 
-2377 SRPKSPCTRRSNR
+2377 
-2390 GSTKSPRSSP
+2390 
-2400 WHRGWAGV
+2400 
-2408 ERLIWAL
+2408 
-2415 GPPPSFGPGG
+2415 
-2425 RGKHDPTGWDGVGS
+2425 
-2439 GKSSPPPCPRRRDIK
+2439 
-2454 LLGWAEPGCWKH
+2454 
-2466 GSSNRRRADQNHPRR
+2466 
-2481 SRNVE
+2481 
-2486 RNSTDSATTSDHRRS
+2486 
-2501 GGERCRRTAIQCSS
+2501 
-2515 NNVWC
+2515 
-2520 GIPQWS
+2520 
-2526 ILQASTRSTSR
+2526 
-2537 TAPTIQM
+2537 
-2544 VSGLQKGCLANE
+2544 
-2556 GKATTRD
+2556 
-2563 FTLSFCNW
+2563 
-2571 HRSTLRWTMPMDQ
+2571 
-2584 RRKIDPVLSNVPR
+2584 
-2597 TRGVVCA
+2597 
-2604 TDWKIL
+2604 
-2610 TNFQWGSADV
+2610 
-2620 THCFP
+2620 
-2625 WLVISMMHWHVNFQ
+2625 
-2639 FAPICISIHAAVHS
+2639 
-2653 CPFETQER
+2653 
-2661 NLAEKPKVRAVGG
+2661 
-2674 AGRAQIEKS
+2674 
-2683 NKFIHFYIAEP
+2683 
-2694 TWLRQ
+2694 

>member
-1 MQRRRRATREE
+1 MANMQRRRKATREE

-39 EDQQRVGD
+39 EDQQSVGD

-79 AHPVSGSTVRPPT
+79 AHPVPGSTVRPPT
-92 MPPVDPPEVPSEDQ
+92 MTPVDPPEVPLEDQ
-106 ASAGIKTPADTKDR
+106 VSAGIKTPADTKDR
-120 SKESAGG
+120 SKESVGG
-127 SQQKVSPS
+127 SQQKESPS

-145 RDRSVGSLV
+145 RGRSVGSFV

-191 QFLEH
+191 QFLEQ
-196 EELRAREASENRD
+196 EEIRAREASENRD
-209 QELERLKERLMQDQL
+209 QEMERLKERLMQDRL

-288 ADPQKEAEM
+288 ADPQ
-297 FPRSQA
+297 
-303 ADPQREARSSYKEAG
+303 REARSSYKEAG
-318 DHQREARSFSKEAAD
+318 DHQRAARSFSKEAAD
-333 PQSEAVMFPWRFGSE
+333 PQSEEVMFPWRFGSE
-348 EQRHPGQEGTGQK
+348 EQHHSGQDGKGQK
-361 ESSSSE
+361 ESSSNE

-440 ADMSTTSREWWG
+440 ADMSTTSQEWWS

-475 HGVKP
+475 HEVKP

-548 PPEVSQLVEAP
+548 PPEVSQLSEAP

-564 WLRWKTRTV
+564 WMRWKTRTV

-640 LTEKRSGG
+640 LTKKRSGG
-648 APKVEGPKLKSLETE
+648 APRVEGPKLKSLETE

-671 GQERGQEEGQGRPRC
+671 GHERGQEEGQGKPRC

-703 SHDFK
+703 LHDFK
-708 DEKKRRW
+708 DEKKRCW

-729 PKGSTDGSPTRARVL
+729 PKGSTDGSPTRARAL

-759 SSSVAG
+759 SSSAVG

-782 SLTSA
+782 SLAST

-811 DRLQQQL
+811 DRLQKQL

-855 ETTSYRQVEVALA
+855 DATSYRQVEVALA

-920 IGKLP
+920 IGRLP

-932 PQVSRQLALQLI
+932 PQVTRQLALQLI

-1036 GEGWQLLE
+1036 GESWQLLE
-1044 VDVERGEEQNLLKSK
+1044 VDVERGEEHNLLKSK
-1059 LYGGLMRTALEG
+1059 LYGGLIRTALEG
-1071 KIRAIIGGPNCRTRS
+1071 KIRAISGGPNCRTRS

-1109 EFGKKDLTDQE
+1109 EFGKEDLTDQE

-1219 YKTGDRRHPERVKS
+1219 YKTGDRRHPERVKNS
-1233 SKELSRWPPALMR
+1233 RELSRWPPALMR

-1258 MDPKIKQLSWQEHI
+1258 IDPKIKQLSWQEHI

-1296 RKTHHVI
+1296 RKTRHVI
-1303 GGVLSID
+1303 GGVLSVD

-1360 EDKEEV
+1360 EDKEDA

-1379 PPMGADNNQAPG
+1379 PPMGADHNQAPR

-1426 PVRLAAPLPGE
+1426 PVRLAAPLPDE

-1455 PEEKGPEDLEETT
+1455 SEEKGPEDLEEKT

-1543 QAEVAVKAIKSQI
+1543 RAEVAVKAIKSQI
-1556 RRTLRQAGLD
+1556 RRARQAGLD

-1590 SWPPFYQEVRVKKRT
+1590 NWPPFYQEVRVKKRT

-1616 HVHYLCPSTE
+1616 RVHYLCPSTE

-1632 QKQGEPPRVTKF
+1632 QKPGEPPRVTKF

-1682 RVHPTLDQEGEDSET
+1682 RVHPTLDQEGENSET

-1738 IATAMEESEE
+1738 IATVMEESEE

-1933 DHRMHQFVIKA
+1933 MHQFVIKA
-1944 KKEGK
+1944 EKEGK
-1949 NIEVKLF
+1949 HIEVQLF

-2018 TSNPEE
+2018 TSSPEE

-2065 DHGKEEKE
+2065 DQGKEEKE
-2073 KRIRKIPISRDLAI
+2073 KRVRKIPISRDLAI

-2108 ELMWLVTRTRPDIM
+2108 ELLWLVTRTRPDLM

-2211 TAEAELNEI
+2211 TAEAELNEL

-2238 DDVKKIAWSDSQSA
+2238 DDVKKIGWSDSQSA

-2258 EGGSWRTRHLRFAG
+2258 EGGSWRTRHLRMRASYARQAVLSGDWAVG
-2272 HGAKTRWIK
+2272 HVPG
-2281 RRKRNEEGSWRRSKR
+2281 EELN
-2296 EGIKCVQSI
+2296 
-2305 SSRHC
+2305 
-2310 SQADHFGCRDFC
+2310 ADMG
-2322 WEIRRRWGG
+2322 
-2331 RTWSER
+2331 T
-2337 TQSDDGSLR
+2337 
-2346 HRHCPVDL
+2346 
-2354 VGSDCVEGR
+2354 
-2363 SRKASPGHQRSIWR
+2363 KA
-2377 SRPKSPCTRRSNR
+2377 
-2390 GSTKSPRSSP
+2390 
-2400 WHRGWAGV
+2400 
-2408 ERLIWAL
+2408 L
-2415 GPPPSFGPGG
+2415 
-2425 RGKHDPTGWDGVGS
+2425 
-2439 GKSSPPPCPRRRDIK
+2439 
-2454 LLGWAEPGCWKH
+2454 
-2466 GSSNRRRADQNHPRR
+2466 SSNRIDKLKGLLGMAQRPGESIEEKQKKKEVGEDQKEKASNAFKVSQAATAVKLITLAAMISVGKSEEDEDEEQGEKELKVMMVLFAITIVQLTLLGQIVWKVGVGKLRQVIKDQSEGADRSLPAQGDQTGVQQRAREAVRGTGGELGSSGSSEPLVRLPPSVRVEEENTTRRVEMGLDQGNPVRLP
-2481 SRNVE
+2481 VPDGE
-2486 RNSTDSATTSDHRRS
+2486 TSSSS
-2501 GGERCRRTAIQCSS
+2501 GGPSPAAGSMEARIEEELIRIIQEEAEMWREIRQTPLPPVIIKLEENDAEGLRFNVLRTTYGVVYHSDRSCRHLQGPRVGQPRLFKWCQVCRRVALQTRGRPPPGTSLYLSVTGNAAHSDERCPWIR
-2515 NNVWC
+2515 
-2520 GIPQWS
+2520 
-2526 ILQASTRSTSR
+2526 
-2537 TAPTIQM
+2537 
-2544 VSGLQKGCLANE
+2544 E
-2556 GKATTRD
+2556 GKLTP
-2563 FTLSFCNW
+2563 FCQTC
-2571 HRSTLRWTMPMDQ
+2571 R
-2584 RRKIDPVLSNVPR
+2584 
-2597 TRGVVCA
+2597 
-2604 TDWKIL
+2604 
-2610 TNFQWGSADV
+2610 
-2620 THCFP
+2620 
-2625 WLVISMMHWHVNFQ
+2625 
-2639 FAPICISIHAAVHS
+2639 
-2653 CPFETQER
+2653 ER
-2661 NLAEKPKVRAVGG
+2661 EG
-2674 AGRAQIEKS
+2674 
-2683 NKFIHFYIAEP
+2683 
-2694 TWLRQ
+2694 

>member
-1 MQRRRRATREE
+1 MANMQRRRKATREE

-39 EDQQRVGD
+39 EDQQSVGG

-191 QFLEH
+191 QFLEQ
-196 EELRAREASENRD
+196 EELRARQASENRD
-209 QELERLKERLMQDQL
+209 QEMERLKERLMQDQL

-259 FSTPEEDPRKLKQA
+259 FSTPEEDPRKLEQA

-382 SMKEM
+382 SMQEM

-440 ADMSTTSREWWG
+440 ADMSTTSQEWWG

-475 HGVKP
+475 HEVKP

-708 DEKKRRW
+708 DEKKRCW

-800 SREEE
+800 SREE

-925 INQSEGC
+925 IKQSEGC

-1096 PEAPRPVRQWGGG
+1096 PEAPRPVRQWGGE

-1296 RKTHHVI
+1296 RKTRHVI

-1360 EDKEEV
+1360 EDKEDV

-1411 PRSDDVAELGLGGGD
+1411 PRSDDGAELGLGGGD

-1543 QAEVAVKAIKSQI
+1543 RAEVAVKAIKSQI

-1566 SAHWPWALRYVDEL
+1566 SAHWLWALRYVDEL

-1616 HVHYLCPSTE
+1616 RVHYLCPSTE

-1671 RRRLRGKTAVR
+1671 RSRLRGKTAVR

-1723 EVASGIIH
+1723 EVASGIIQV
-1731 AVARLRK
+1731 VAKLRK

-1840 KEGEENYSGGADATA
+1840 KGEENYSGGADATA

-1944 KKEGK
+1944 EKEGK

-1978 ASLSNGRILGLVMTY
+1978 ASLSNDRILGLVMTY

-2033 GMEVEKIWSEEKER
+2033 GMEVEKIWSEERER

-2065 DHGKEEKE
+2065 DQGKEEKE

-2108 ELMWLVTRTRPDIM
+2108 EQLWLVTRTRPDIM

-2258 EGGSWRTRHLRFAG
+2258 EGGSWRTRHLRMRASYARQAVLSGDWAVGHVPGEELNADLGTKALSSNRIDKLKGLLGMAQRPGESKEEKETKKEVGEDQKEKASNAFKVSQAATAVKLITLAAMISVG
-2272 HGAKTRWIK
+2272 KSEEDEEEEHGAKELKVMMVLFAIAIVLLTLLGQIVWKVGVGKLRQVIKDQSEGADRSLPAQGDQTGVQQRAREAVRGTGGEQGSSGSSEPLVRLPPSVRVEEENTTRRVEMGLDQGNPVRLPVPDGETSSSSGGPSPAAGSMEARIEEELIRIIQEEAEMWREIRQTPLPPVIIEEVEENDAEGLRFNVLRTTYGVVYHSDRSCRHLQGPRVGQPRQFKWCQVCRRVALQTRGRPPPGTSLYLSVTGTAAHSDERCPWI
-2281 RRKRNEEGSWRRSKR
+2281 R
-2296 EGIKCVQSI
+2296 EGKLTPFCQT
-2305 SSRHC
+2305 
-2310 SQADHFGCRDFC
+2310 CR
-2322 WEIRRRWGG
+2322 
-2331 RTWSER
+2331 ER
-2337 TQSDDGSLR
+2337 
-2346 HRHCPVDL
+2346 
-2354 VGSDCVEGR
+2354 EG
-2363 SRKASPGHQRSIWR
+2363 
-2377 SRPKSPCTRRSNR
+2377 
-2390 GSTKSPRSSP
+2390 
-2400 WHRGWAGV
+2400 
-2408 ERLIWAL
+2408 
-2415 GPPPSFGPGG
+2415 
-2425 RGKHDPTGWDGVGS
+2425 
-2439 GKSSPPPCPRRRDIK
+2439 
-2454 LLGWAEPGCWKH
+2454 
-2466 GSSNRRRADQNHPRR
+2466 
-2481 SRNVE
+2481 
-2486 RNSTDSATTSDHRRS
+2486 
-2501 GGERCRRTAIQCSS
+2501 
-2515 NNVWC
+2515 
-2520 GIPQWS
+2520 
-2526 ILQASTRSTSR
+2526 
-2537 TAPTIQM
+2537 
-2544 VSGLQKGCLANE
+2544 
-2556 GKATTRD
+2556 
-2563 FTLSFCNW
+2563 
-2571 HRSTLRWTMPMDQ
+2571 
-2584 RRKIDPVLSNVPR
+2584 
-2597 TRGVVCA
+2597 
-2604 TDWKIL
+2604 
-2610 TNFQWGSADV
+2610 
-2620 THCFP
+2620 
-2625 WLVISMMHWHVNFQ
+2625 
-2639 FAPICISIHAAVHS
+2639 
-2653 CPFETQER
+2653 
-2661 NLAEKPKVRAVGG
+2661 
-2674 AGRAQIEKS
+2674 
-2683 NKFIHFYIAEP
+2683 
-2694 TWLRQ
+2694 

>member
-1 MQRRRRATREE
+1 MANMQRRRKATREE

-39 EDQQRVGD
+39 EDQQSVGD

-79 AHPVSGSTVRPPT
+79 AHPVPGSTVRPPT
-92 MPPVDPPEVPSEDQ
+92 MTPVDPPEVPLEDQ
-106 ASAGIKTPADTKDR
+106 VSAGIKTPADTKDR
-120 SKESAGG
+120 SKESVGG
-127 SQQKVSPS
+127 SQQKESPS

-145 RDRSVGSLV
+145 RGRSVGSFV

-191 QFLEH
+191 QFLEQ
-196 EELRAREASENRD
+196 EEIRAREASENRD
-209 QELERLKERLMQDQL
+209 QEMERLKERLMQDRL

-288 ADPQKEAEM
+288 GDPQKEAEIP
-297 FPRSQA
+297 PRSQA
-303 ADPQREARSSYKEAG
+303 ADPQREARSSYREAG
-318 DHQREARSFSKEAAD
+318 DHQRAARSFSKEAAD
-333 PQSEAVMFPWRFGSE
+333 PQSEEVMFPWRFGSE
-348 EQRHPGQEGTGQK
+348 EQHHSGQEGKGQK
-361 ESSSSE
+361 ESSSNE

-440 ADMSTTSREWWG
+440 ADMSTTSQEWWS

-475 HGVKP
+475 HEVKP

-548 PPEVSQLVEAP
+548 PPEVSQLSEAP

-621 ELTVSR
+621 ELTVSW

-648 APKVEGPKLKSLETE
+648 APRVEGPKLKSLETE

-671 GQERGQEEGQGRPRC
+671 GHERGQEEGQGKPRC

-703 SHDFK
+703 LHDFK
-708 DEKKRRW
+708 DEKKRCW

-729 PKGSTDGSPTRARVL
+729 PKGSTDGSPTRARAL

-759 SSSVAG
+759 SSSAVG

-782 SLTSA
+782 SLAST
-787 NTTSSSSTTTAST
+787 NTTSSSSTTVAST

-855 ETTSYRQVEVALA
+855 DATSYRQVEVALA

-920 IGKLP
+920 IGRLP

-932 PQVSRQLALQLI
+932 PQVTRQLALQLI

-954 GEVAS
+954 GEVAP

-1036 GEGWQLLE
+1036 GESWQLLE
-1044 VDVERGEEQNLLKSK
+1044 VDVERGEEHNLLKAK

-1109 EFGKKDLTDQE
+1109 EFGKEDLTDQE

-1219 YKTGDRRHPERVKS
+1219 YKIGDRRHPERVRNS
-1233 SKELSRWPPALMR
+1233 RELSRWPPALMA

-1258 MDPKIKQLSWQEHI
+1258 VDPKIKQLSWQEHI

-1296 RKTHHVI
+1296 RKTRHVI
-1303 GGVLSID
+1303 GGVLSVD

-1360 EDKEEV
+1360 EDKEDA

-1379 PPMGADNNQAPG
+1379 PPMGADHNQAPG

-1426 PVRLAAPLPGE
+1426 PVRLAAPLPDE

-1455 PEEKGPEDLEETT
+1455 SEEKGPEDLEEKT

-1543 QAEVAVKAIKSQI
+1543 RAEVAVKAIKSQI

-1590 SWPPFYQEVRVKKRT
+1590 NWPPFYQEVRVKKRT

-1616 HVHYLCPSTE
+1616 RVHYLCPSTE

-1632 QKQGEPPRVTKF
+1632 QKPGEPPRVTKF

-1738 IATAMEESEE
+1738 IATVMEESEE

-1817 VKAGEKGGKKK
+1817 VKAGEKG
-1828 TRWVVCGNFEEK
+1828 
-1840 KEGEENYSGGADATA
+1840 
-1855 FRILIWC
+1855 
-1862 CGKFQWR
+1862 
-1869 AQIIDVRTAF
+1869 
-1879 LNADLELTEEEN
+1879 
-1891 LLLIRP
+1891 
-1897 PHIMIEKGYL
+1897 
-1907 APNTVYLPV
+1907 
-1916 KAIYG
+1916 
-1921 FRRSPR
+1921 
-1927 LWGRHR
+1927 
-1933 DHRMHQFVIKA
+1933 
-1944 KKEGK
+1944 
-1949 NIEVKLF
+1949 
-1956 QMGSEPNLWKVVQ
+1956 
-1969 VMGEEEDEL
+1969 
-1978 ASLSNGRILGLVMTY
+1978 
-1993 VDDVFIAAEGDLVEA
+1993 
-2008 ITAKFQETWT
+2008 
-2018 TSNPEE
+2018 
-2024 VSEKPTRFL
+2024 
-2033 GMEVEKIWSEEKER
+2033 
-2047 SEWFVTQSGYI
+2047 
-2058 KDLLERY
+2058 
-2065 DHGKEEKE
+2065 
-2073 KRIRKIPISRDLAI
+2073 
-2087 MEEDSQ
+2087 
-2093 PPDLKRVRQCQREVG
+2093 
-2108 ELMWLVTRTRPDIM
+2108 
-2122 YTISRM
+2122 
-2128 GAHVTKSTVK
+2128 
-2138 VLEAAEQTRD
+2138 
-2148 YLRGTW
+2148 
-2154 DQGLKFEEGKEKEV
+2154 
-2168 VIQVWSDASFAP
+2168 
-2180 EGEESHG
+2180 
-2187 CFTVMVNDSA
+2187 
-2197 LLWRSGRQA
+2197 
-2206 SITLS
+2206 
-2211 TAEAELNEI
+2211 
-2220 IEAMNA
+2220 
-2226 GESVATILYELF
+2226 
-2238 DDVKKIAWSDSQSA
+2238 
-2252 LSILSS
+2252 
-2258 EGGSWRTRHLRFAG
+2258 
-2272 HGAKTRWIK
+2272 
-2281 RRKRNEEGSWRRSKR
+2281 
-2296 EGIKCVQSI
+2296 
-2305 SSRHC
+2305 
-2310 SQADHFGCRDFC
+2310 
-2322 WEIRRRWGG
+2322 
-2331 RTWSER
+2331 
-2337 TQSDDGSLR
+2337 
-2346 HRHCPVDL
+2346 
-2354 VGSDCVEGR
+2354 
-2363 SRKASPGHQRSIWR
+2363 
-2377 SRPKSPCTRRSNR
+2377 
-2390 GSTKSPRSSP
+2390 
-2400 WHRGWAGV
+2400 
-2408 ERLIWAL
+2408 
-2415 GPPPSFGPGG
+2415 
-2425 RGKHDPTGWDGVGS
+2425 
-2439 GKSSPPPCPRRRDIK
+2439 
-2454 LLGWAEPGCWKH
+2454 
-2466 GSSNRRRADQNHPRR
+2466 
-2481 SRNVE
+2481 
-2486 RNSTDSATTSDHRRS
+2486 
-2501 GGERCRRTAIQCSS
+2501 
-2515 NNVWC
+2515 
-2520 GIPQWS
+2520 
-2526 ILQASTRSTSR
+2526 
-2537 TAPTIQM
+2537 
-2544 VSGLQKGCLANE
+2544 
-2556 GKATTRD
+2556 
-2563 FTLSFCNW
+2563 
-2571 HRSTLRWTMPMDQ
+2571 
-2584 RRKIDPVLSNVPR
+2584 
-2597 TRGVVCA
+2597 
-2604 TDWKIL
+2604 
-2610 TNFQWGSADV
+2610 
-2620 THCFP
+2620 
-2625 WLVISMMHWHVNFQ
+2625 
-2639 FAPICISIHAAVHS
+2639 
-2653 CPFETQER
+2653 
-2661 NLAEKPKVRAVGG
+2661 
-2674 AGRAQIEKS
+2674 
-2683 NKFIHFYIAEP
+2683 
-2694 TWLRQ
+2694 

>member
-1 MQRRRRATREE
+1 MANMQRRRKATREE

-39 EDQQRVGD
+39 EDQQSVGD

-79 AHPVSGSTVRPPT
+79 AHPVPGSTVRPPT
-92 MPPVDPPEVPSEDQ
+92 MTPVDPPEVPLEDQ
-106 ASAGIKTPADTKDR
+106 VSAGIKTPADTKDR
-120 SKESAGG
+120 SKESVGG
-127 SQQKVSPS
+127 SQQKESPS

-145 RDRSVGSLV
+145 RGRSVGSFV

-191 QFLEH
+191 QFLEQ
-196 EELRAREASENRD
+196 EEIRAREASENRD
-209 QELERLKERLMQDQL
+209 QEMERLKERLMQDRL

-288 ADPQKEAEM
+288 GDPQKEAEIP
-297 FPRSQA
+297 PRSQA

-318 DHQREARSFSKEAAD
+318 DHQRAARSFSKEAAD
-333 PQSEAVMFPWRFGSE
+333 PQSEEVMFPWRFGSE
-348 EQRHPGQEGTGQK
+348 EQHHSGQERKGQK
-361 ESSSSE
+361 ESSSNE

-440 ADMSTTSREWWG
+440 ADMSTTSQEWWS
-452 EMTKAVET
+452 EMTKAVEA

-475 HGVKP
+475 HEVKP

-548 PPEVSQLVEAP
+548 PPEVSQLSEAP

-648 APKVEGPKLKSLETE
+648 APRVEGPKLKSLETE

-671 GQERGQEEGQGRPRC
+671 GHERGQEEGQGKPRC

-703 SHDFK
+703 LHDFK
-708 DEKKRRW
+708 DEKKRCW

-729 PKGSTDGSPTRARVL
+729 PKGSTDGSPTRARAL

-759 SSSVAG
+759 SSSAVG

-782 SLTSA
+782 SLAST
-787 NTTSSSSTTTAST
+787 NTTSSSSTTVAST

-855 ETTSYRQVEVALA
+855 DATSYRQVEVALA

-920 IGKLP
+920 IGRLP

-932 PQVSRQLALQLI
+932 PQVTRQLALQLI
-944 EEIEDKKLCI
+944 EEIEDEKLCI

-1036 GEGWQLLE
+1036 GESWQLLE
-1044 VDVERGEEQNLLKSK
+1044 VDVERGEEHNLLKAK

-1109 EFGKKDLTDQE
+1109 EFGKEDLTDQE

-1219 YKTGDRRHPERVKS
+1219 YKIGDRRHPERVRNS
-1233 SKELSRWPPALMR
+1233 RELSRWPPALMA

-1258 MDPKIKQLSWQEHI
+1258 VDPKIKQLSWQEHI

-1296 RKTHHVI
+1296 RKTRHVI
-1303 GGVLSID
+1303 GGVLSVD

-1360 EDKEEV
+1360 EDKEDA

-1379 PPMGADNNQAPG
+1379 PPMGADHNQAPG

-1426 PVRLAAPLPGE
+1426 PVRL
-1437 AAAELGLGG
+1437 
-1446 GDPVRLVAP
+1446 VAP
-1455 PEEKGPEDLEETT
+1455 SEEKGPEDLEEKT

-1543 QAEVAVKAIKSQI
+1543 RAEVAVKAIKSQI

-1590 SWPPFYQEVRVKKRT
+1590 NWPPFYQEVRVKKRT

-1616 HVHYLCPSTE
+1616 RVHYLCPSTE

-1632 QKQGEPPRVTKF
+1632 QKPGEPPRVTKF

-1738 IATAMEESEE
+1738 IAAVMEESEE

-1921 FRRSPR
+1921 FRRPPR

-1933 DHRMHQFVIKA
+1933 DHRMHQFVIKV

-1949 NIEVKLF
+1949 HIEVQLF

-2065 DHGKEEKE
+2065 DQGKEEKE

-2108 ELMWLVTRTRPDIM
+2108 ELLWLVTRTRPDLM

-2211 TAEAELNEI
+2211 TAEAELNEL

-2238 DDVKKIAWSDSQSA
+2238 DDVKKIGWSDSQSA

-2258 EGGSWRTRHLRFAG
+2258 EGGSWRTRHLRMRASYARQAVLSGDWAVG
-2272 HGAKTRWIK
+2272 HVPG
-2281 RRKRNEEGSWRRSKR
+2281 EELN
-2296 EGIKCVQSI
+2296 
-2305 SSRHC
+2305 
-2310 SQADHFGCRDFC
+2310 ADMG
-2322 WEIRRRWGG
+2322 
-2331 RTWSER
+2331 T
-2337 TQSDDGSLR
+2337 
-2346 HRHCPVDL
+2346 
-2354 VGSDCVEGR
+2354 
-2363 SRKASPGHQRSIWR
+2363 KA
-2377 SRPKSPCTRRSNR
+2377 
-2390 GSTKSPRSSP
+2390 
-2400 WHRGWAGV
+2400 
-2408 ERLIWAL
+2408 L
-2415 GPPPSFGPGG
+2415 
-2425 RGKHDPTGWDGVGS
+2425 
-2439 GKSSPPPCPRRRDIK
+2439 
-2454 LLGWAEPGCWKH
+2454 
-2466 GSSNRRRADQNHPRR
+2466 SSNRIDKLKGLLGMAQRPGESIEGKEKKKEVGEDQKEKASNAFKVSQAATAVKLITLAAMISVGKSEEDEDEEQGEKELKVMMVLFAITIVLLTLLGQIVWKVGVGKLRQVIKDQSEGADRSLPAQGDQTGVQQRAREAVRGTGGELGSSGSSEPLVRLPPSVRVGEENTIRRVELGLDQGNPVRLP
-2481 SRNVE
+2481 VPDGE
-2486 RNSTDSATTSDHRRS
+2486 TSSSS
-2501 GGERCRRTAIQCSS
+2501 GGPSPAAGSMEARIEEELIRIIQEEAEMWREIRQTPLPPVIIEEVEENDAEGLRFNVLRTTYGVVYHSDRSCRHLQGPRVGQPRLFKWCQVCRRVALQTRGRPPPGTSLYLSVTGNAAHSDERCPWIR
-2515 NNVWC
+2515 
-2520 GIPQWS
+2520 
-2526 ILQASTRSTSR
+2526 
-2537 TAPTIQM
+2537 
-2544 VSGLQKGCLANE
+2544 E
-2556 GKATTRD
+2556 GKLTP
-2563 FTLSFCNW
+2563 FCQTC
-2571 HRSTLRWTMPMDQ
+2571 R
-2584 RRKIDPVLSNVPR
+2584 
-2597 TRGVVCA
+2597 
-2604 TDWKIL
+2604 
-2610 TNFQWGSADV
+2610 
-2620 THCFP
+2620 
-2625 WLVISMMHWHVNFQ
+2625 
-2639 FAPICISIHAAVHS
+2639 
-2653 CPFETQER
+2653 ER
-2661 NLAEKPKVRAVGG
+2661 EG
-2674 AGRAQIEKS
+2674 
-2683 NKFIHFYIAEP
+2683 
-2694 TWLRQ
+2694 

>member
-1 MQRRRRATREE
+1 MANMQRRRRATREE

-39 EDQQRVGD
+39 EDQQSVGG

-191 QFLEH
+191 QFLEQ

-209 QELERLKERLMQDQL
+209 QEMERLKERLMQDQL

-440 ADMSTTSREWWG
+440 ADMSTTSQEWWG

-475 HGVKP
+475 HEVKP

-708 DEKKRRW
+708 DEKKRCW

-925 INQSEGC
+925 IKQSEGC

-1096 PEAPRPVRQWGGG
+1096 PEAPRPVRQWGGE

-1296 RKTHHVI
+1296 RKTRHVI

-1360 EDKEEV
+1360 EDKEDV

-1543 QAEVAVKAIKSQI
+1543 RAEVAVKAIKSQI

-1616 HVHYLCPSTE
+1616 RVHYLCPSTE

-1723 EVASGIIH
+1723 EVASGIIQV
-1731 AVARLRK
+1731 VAKLRK

-1944 KKEGK
+1944 EKEGK

-2033 GMEVEKIWSEEKER
+2033 GMEVEKIWSEERER

-2065 DHGKEEKE
+2065 DQGKEEKE

-2108 ELMWLVTRTRPDIM
+2108 ELLWLVTRTRPDIM

-2258 EGGSWRTRHLRFAG
+2258 EGGSWRTRHLRMRASYARQAVLSGDWAVGHVPGEELNADLGTKALSSNRIDKLKGLLGMAQRPGESKEEKETKKEVGEDQKEKASNAFKVSQAATAVKLITLAAMISVG
-2272 HGAKTRWIK
+2272 KSEEDEEEEHGAKELKVMMVLFAIAIVLLTLLGQIVWKVGVGKLRQVIKDQSEGADRSLPAQGDQTGVQQRAREAVRGTGGEQGSSGSSEPLVRLPPSVRVEEENTTRRVEMGLDQGNPVRLPVPDGETSSSSGGPSPAAGSMEARIEEELIRIIQEEAEMWREIRQTPLPPVIIEEVEENDAEGLRFNVLRTTYGVVYHSDRSCRHLQGPRVGQPRPFKWCQVCRRVALQTRGRPPPGTSLYLSVTGNAAHSDERCPWI
-2281 RRKRNEEGSWRRSKR
+2281 R
-2296 EGIKCVQSI
+2296 EGKLTPFCQT
-2305 SSRHC
+2305 
-2310 SQADHFGCRDFC
+2310 CR
-2322 WEIRRRWGG
+2322 
-2331 RTWSER
+2331 ER
-2337 TQSDDGSLR
+2337 
-2346 HRHCPVDL
+2346 
-2354 VGSDCVEGR
+2354 EG
-2363 SRKASPGHQRSIWR
+2363 
-2377 SRPKSPCTRRSNR
+2377 
-2390 GSTKSPRSSP
+2390 
-2400 WHRGWAGV
+2400 
-2408 ERLIWAL
+2408 
-2415 GPPPSFGPGG
+2415 
-2425 RGKHDPTGWDGVGS
+2425 
-2439 GKSSPPPCPRRRDIK
+2439 
-2454 LLGWAEPGCWKH
+2454 
-2466 GSSNRRRADQNHPRR
+2466 
-2481 SRNVE
+2481 
-2486 RNSTDSATTSDHRRS
+2486 
-2501 GGERCRRTAIQCSS
+2501 
-2515 NNVWC
+2515 
-2520 GIPQWS
+2520 
-2526 ILQASTRSTSR
+2526 
-2537 TAPTIQM
+2537 
-2544 VSGLQKGCLANE
+2544 
-2556 GKATTRD
+2556 
-2563 FTLSFCNW
+2563 
-2571 HRSTLRWTMPMDQ
+2571 
-2584 RRKIDPVLSNVPR
+2584 
-2597 TRGVVCA
+2597 
-2604 TDWKIL
+2604 
-2610 TNFQWGSADV
+2610 
-2620 THCFP
+2620 
-2625 WLVISMMHWHVNFQ
+2625 
-2639 FAPICISIHAAVHS
+2639 
-2653 CPFETQER
+2653 
-2661 NLAEKPKVRAVGG
+2661 
-2674 AGRAQIEKS
+2674 
-2683 NKFIHFYIAEP
+2683 
-2694 TWLRQ
+2694 

>member
-1 MQRRRRATREE
+1 
-12 LNQGEAEMQQAQE
+12 MQQAQE

-39 EDQQRVGD
+39 EDQQSVGG

-440 ADMSTTSREWWG
+440 ADMSTTSQEWWG

-475 HGVKP
+475 HEVKP

-648 APKVEGPKLKSLETE
+648 APKVEGPKLKSLEAE

-671 GQERGQEEGQGRPRC
+671 GQEEGQGKPRC

-708 DEKKRRW
+708 DEKKRCW

-1096 PEAPRPVRQWGGG
+1096 PEAPRPVRQWGGE

-1296 RKTHHVI
+1296 RKTRHVI

-1360 EDKEEV
+1360 EDKEDV

-1543 QAEVAVKAIKSQI
+1543 RAEVAVKAIKSQI

-1616 HVHYLCPSTE
+1616 RVHYLCPSTE

-1723 EVASGIIH
+1723 EVASGIIQV
-1731 AVARLRK
+1731 VAKLRK

-1840 KEGEENYSGGADATA
+1840 KGGEENYSGGADATA

-2033 GMEVEKIWSEEKER
+2033 GMEVEKIWSEERER

-2065 DHGKEEKE
+2065 DQGKEEKE

-2108 ELMWLVTRTRPDIM
+2108 ELLWLVTRTRPDIM

-2258 EGGSWRTRHLRFAG
+2258 EGGSWRTRHLRMRASYARQAVLSGDWAVGHVPGEELNADLGTKALSSNRIDKLKGLLGMAQRPGESKEEKETKKEVGEDQKEKASNAFKVSQAATAVKLITLAAMISVG
-2272 HGAKTRWIK
+2272 KSEEDEEEEHGAKELKVMMVLFAIAIVLLTLLGQIVWKVGVGKLRQVIKDQSEGADRSLPAQGDQTGVQQRAREAVRGTGGEQGSSGSSEPLVRLPPSVRVEEENTTRRVEMGLDQGNPVRLPVPDGETSSSSGGPSPAAGSMEARIEEELIRIIQEEAEMWREIRQTPLPPVIIEEVEENDAEGLRFNVLRTTYGVVYHSDRSCRHLQGPRVGQPRPFKWCQVCRRVALQTRGRPPPGTSLYLSVTGTAAHSDERCPWI
-2281 RRKRNEEGSWRRSKR
+2281 R
-2296 EGIKCVQSI
+2296 EGKLTPFCQT
-2305 SSRHC
+2305 
-2310 SQADHFGCRDFC
+2310 CR
-2322 WEIRRRWGG
+2322 
-2331 RTWSER
+2331 ER
-2337 TQSDDGSLR
+2337 
-2346 HRHCPVDL
+2346 
-2354 VGSDCVEGR
+2354 EG
-2363 SRKASPGHQRSIWR
+2363 
-2377 SRPKSPCTRRSNR
+2377 
-2390 GSTKSPRSSP
+2390 
-2400 WHRGWAGV
+2400 
-2408 ERLIWAL
+2408 
-2415 GPPPSFGPGG
+2415 
-2425 RGKHDPTGWDGVGS
+2425 
-2439 GKSSPPPCPRRRDIK
+2439 
-2454 LLGWAEPGCWKH
+2454 
-2466 GSSNRRRADQNHPRR
+2466 
-2481 SRNVE
+2481 
-2486 RNSTDSATTSDHRRS
+2486 
-2501 GGERCRRTAIQCSS
+2501 
-2515 NNVWC
+2515 
-2520 GIPQWS
+2520 
-2526 ILQASTRSTSR
+2526 
-2537 TAPTIQM
+2537 
-2544 VSGLQKGCLANE
+2544 
-2556 GKATTRD
+2556 
-2563 FTLSFCNW
+2563 
-2571 HRSTLRWTMPMDQ
+2571 
-2584 RRKIDPVLSNVPR
+2584 
-2597 TRGVVCA
+2597 
-2604 TDWKIL
+2604 
-2610 TNFQWGSADV
+2610 
-2620 THCFP
+2620 
-2625 WLVISMMHWHVNFQ
+2625 
-2639 FAPICISIHAAVHS
+2639 
-2653 CPFETQER
+2653 
-2661 NLAEKPKVRAVGG
+2661 
-2674 AGRAQIEKS
+2674 
-2683 NKFIHFYIAEP
+2683 
-2694 TWLRQ
+2694 

>member
-1 MQRRRRATREE
+1 
-12 LNQGEAEMQQAQE
+12 MQQAQE

-39 EDQQRVGD
+39 EDQQSVGG

-440 ADMSTTSREWWG
+440 ADMSTTSQEWWG

-475 HGVKP
+475 HEVKP

-708 DEKKRRW
+708 DEKKRCW

-925 INQSEGC
+925 IKQSEGC

-1096 PEAPRPVRQWGGG
+1096 PEAPRPVRQWGGE

-1296 RKTHHVI
+1296 RKTRHVI

-1360 EDKEEV
+1360 EDKEDV

-1543 QAEVAVKAIKSQI
+1543 RAEVAVKAIKSQI

-1616 HVHYLCPSTE
+1616 RVHYLCPSTE

-1723 EVASGIIH
+1723 EVASGIIQV
-1731 AVARLRK
+1731 VAKLRK

-2033 GMEVEKIWSEEKER
+2033 GMEVEKIWSEERER

-2065 DHGKEEKE
+2065 DQGKEEKE

-2108 ELMWLVTRTRPDIM
+2108 ELLWLVTRTRPDIM

-2258 EGGSWRTRHLRFAG
+2258 EGGSWRTRHLRMRASYARQAVLSGDWAVGHVPGEELNADMGTKALSSNRIDKLKGLLGMAQRPGESKEEKETKKEVGEDQKEKASNAFKVSQAATAVKLITLAAMISVG
-2272 HGAKTRWIK
+2272 KSEEDEEEEHGAKELKVMMVLFAIAIVLLTLLGQIVWKVGVGKLRQVIKDQSEGADRSLPAQGDQTGVQQRAREAVRGTGGEQGSSGSSEPLVRLPPSVRVEEENTTRRVEMGLDQGNPVRLPVPDGETSSSSGGPSPAAGSMEARIEEELIRIIQEEAEMWREIRQTPLPPVIIEEVEENDAEGLRFNVLRTTYGVVYHSDRSCRHLQGPRVGQPRPFKWCQVCRRVALQTRGRPPPGTSLYLSVTGTAAHSDERCPWI
-2281 RRKRNEEGSWRRSKR
+2281 R
-2296 EGIKCVQSI
+2296 EGKLTPFCQT
-2305 SSRHC
+2305 
-2310 SQADHFGCRDFC
+2310 CR
-2322 WEIRRRWGG
+2322 
-2331 RTWSER
+2331 ER
-2337 TQSDDGSLR
+2337 
-2346 HRHCPVDL
+2346 
-2354 VGSDCVEGR
+2354 EG
-2363 SRKASPGHQRSIWR
+2363 
-2377 SRPKSPCTRRSNR
+2377 
-2390 GSTKSPRSSP
+2390 
-2400 WHRGWAGV
+2400 
-2408 ERLIWAL
+2408 
-2415 GPPPSFGPGG
+2415 
-2425 RGKHDPTGWDGVGS
+2425 
-2439 GKSSPPPCPRRRDIK
+2439 
-2454 LLGWAEPGCWKH
+2454 
-2466 GSSNRRRADQNHPRR
+2466 
-2481 SRNVE
+2481 
-2486 RNSTDSATTSDHRRS
+2486 
-2501 GGERCRRTAIQCSS
+2501 
-2515 NNVWC
+2515 
-2520 GIPQWS
+2520 
-2526 ILQASTRSTSR
+2526 
-2537 TAPTIQM
+2537 
-2544 VSGLQKGCLANE
+2544 
-2556 GKATTRD
+2556 
-2563 FTLSFCNW
+2563 
-2571 HRSTLRWTMPMDQ
+2571 
-2584 RRKIDPVLSNVPR
+2584 
-2597 TRGVVCA
+2597 
-2604 TDWKIL
+2604 
-2610 TNFQWGSADV
+2610 
-2620 THCFP
+2620 
-2625 WLVISMMHWHVNFQ
+2625 
-2639 FAPICISIHAAVHS
+2639 
-2653 CPFETQER
+2653 
-2661 NLAEKPKVRAVGG
+2661 
-2674 AGRAQIEKS
+2674 
-2683 NKFIHFYIAEP
+2683 
-2694 TWLRQ
+2694 

>member
-1 MQRRRRATREE
+1 M
-12 LNQGEAEMQQAQE
+12 
-25 RMQREAEVRGELPL
+25 
-39 EDQQRVGD
+39 
-47 GRDQGAEGVSAPPI
+47 
-61 EDGSLENSQGTPK
+61 
-74 ASPSG
+74 
-79 AHPVSGSTVRPPT
+79 
-92 MPPVDPPEVPSEDQ
+92 
-106 ASAGIKTPADTKDR
+106 
-120 SKESAGG
+120 
-127 SQQKVSPS
+127 
-135 ERLGTAVEGD
+135 
-145 RDRSVGSLV
+145 
-154 EPLFTPEQVQHF
+154 
-166 TGLFSQAPWLYTQ
+166 
-179 PRSAFSPFLQRP
+179 
-191 QFLEH
+191 
-196 EELRAREASENRD
+196 
-209 QELERLKERLMQDQL
+209 
-224 EREEMRQSMKFLFE
+224 
-238 ENRRLM
+238 
-244 QKLEAQEKQKEADPK
+244 
-259 FSTPEEDPRKLKQA
+259 
-273 GDPQKEAEIPPRSQA
+273 
-288 ADPQKEAEM
+288 
-297 FPRSQA
+297 
-303 ADPQREARSSYKEAG
+303 
-318 DHQREARSFSKEAAD
+318 
-333 PQSEAVMFPWRFGSE
+333 
-348 EQRHPGQEGTGQK
+348 
-361 ESSSSE
+361 
-367 SFAERSLGFMALMME
+367 
-382 SMKEM
+382 
-387 QKKMLE
+387 
-393 PREEAGMVRGVE
+393 
-405 VVRTGVMELPALQ
+405 
-418 QCNPAQGP
+418 
-426 LQLGD
+426 
-431 WLLMIEPVA
+431 
-440 ADMSTTSREWWG
+440 
-452 EMTKAVET
+452 
-460 WYQQHMSMNPLDRIS
+460 
-475 HGVKP
+475 
-480 PPQLVQDRWQR
+480 
-491 LERRMSTML
+491 
-500 LQAVP
+500 
-505 EGVRDE
+505 
-511 LVAGRKV
+511 
-518 GVFSILTHLFLTYCP
+518 
-533 GGVMEK
+533 
-539 QMLLRNLEE
+539 
-548 PPEVSQLVEAP
+548 
-559 AALRK
+559 
-564 WLRWKTRTV
+564 
-573 EIGAVVPD
+573 
-581 AALLLKGLNKM
+581 
-592 TRKVLESHKDLQFR
+592 
-606 IQLARS
+606 
-612 SLGVDTSPT
+612 
-621 ELTVSR
+621 
-627 FATHLLAE
+627 
-635 LDQVA
+635 
-640 LTEKRSGG
+640 
-648 APKVEGPKLKSLETE
+648 
-663 KQDKGKGK
+663 
-671 GQERGQEEGQGRPRC
+671 
-686 KFYMSDGGCKKG
+686 
-698 KLCGF
+698 
-703 SHDFK
+703 
-708 DEKKRRW
+708 
-715 TCGAVDHFSPNCSR
+715 
-729 PKGSTDGSPTRARVL
+729 
-744 KTEGEGKGGVQKDVE
+744 
-759 SSSVAG
+759 
-765 SEASIK
+765 
-771 ELMEEASKMLK
+771 
-782 SLTSA
+782 
-787 NTTSSSSTTTAST
+787 
-800 SREEE
+800 
-805 GKEEVM
+805 
-811 DRLQQQL
+811 
-818 NALRLKTLR
+818 
-827 LRRLAGGGVQGLLD
+827 
-841 SGATNPLRPLKPGE
+841 
-855 ETTSYRQVEVALA
+855 
-868 NGGKTQL
+868 
-875 AITRGGTLVSP
+875 
-886 DLDIEPIVPMGL
+886 
-898 LIGVLGCKATW
+898 
-909 EEGGITVIHPK
+909 
-920 IGKLP
+920 
-925 INQSEGC
+925 
-932 PQVSRQLALQLI
+932 ALQLI

-1036 GEGWQLLE
+1036 GESWQLLE
-1044 VDVERGEEQNLLKSK
+1044 VDVERGEEHNLLKSK

-1154 LFSLEQPASPKSYK
+1154 LFSLEQPASPKRYK

-1193 FEQGSLGGKSPK
+1193 FEQGSLGRKSPK

-1219 YKTGDRRHPERVKS
+1219 YKTGDRRHPERVKNS
-1233 SKELSRWPPALMR
+1233 RELSRWPPALMR

-1258 MDPKIKQLSWQEHI
+1258 IDPKIKQLSWQEHI

-1296 RKTHHVI
+1296 RKTRHVI
-1303 GGVLSID
+1303 GGVLSVD

-1360 EDKEEV
+1360 EDKEDA

-1379 PPMGADNNQAPG
+1379 PPMGADHNQAPG

-1426 PVRLAAPLPGE
+1426 PVRLAAPLPDE

-1455 PEEKGPEDLEETT
+1455 SEEKGPEDLEEKT

-1543 QAEVAVKAIKSQI
+1543 RAEVAVKAIKSQI

-1590 SWPPFYQEVRVKKRT
+1590 NWPPFYQEVRVKKRT

-1616 HVHYLCPSTE
+1616 RVHYLCPSTE

-1632 QKQGEPPRVTKF
+1632 QKPGEPPRVTKF

-1738 IATAMEESEE
+1738 IATVMEESEE

-1944 KKEGK
+1944 EKEGK
-1949 NIEVKLF
+1949 HIEVQLF

-2018 TSNPEE
+2018 TSSPEE
-2024 VSEKPTRFL
+2024 VSEKSTRFL

-2065 DHGKEEKE
+2065 DQGKEEKE
-2073 KRIRKIPISRDLAI
+2073 KRVRKIPISRDLAI

-2108 ELMWLVTRTRPDIM
+2108 ELLWLVTRTRPDLM

-2211 TAEAELNEI
+2211 TAEAELNEL

-2238 DDVKKIAWSDSQSA
+2238 DDVKKIGWSDSQSA

-2258 EGGSWRTRHLRFAG
+2258 EGGSWRTRHLRMRASYARQAVLSGDWAVG
-2272 HGAKTRWIK
+2272 HVPG
-2281 RRKRNEEGSWRRSKR
+2281 EELN
-2296 EGIKCVQSI
+2296 
-2305 SSRHC
+2305 
-2310 SQADHFGCRDFC
+2310 ADMG
-2322 WEIRRRWGG
+2322 
-2331 RTWSER
+2331 T
-2337 TQSDDGSLR
+2337 
-2346 HRHCPVDL
+2346 
-2354 VGSDCVEGR
+2354 
-2363 SRKASPGHQRSIWR
+2363 KA
-2377 SRPKSPCTRRSNR
+2377 
-2390 GSTKSPRSSP
+2390 
-2400 WHRGWAGV
+2400 
-2408 ERLIWAL
+2408 L
-2415 GPPPSFGPGG
+2415 
-2425 RGKHDPTGWDGVGS
+2425 
-2439 GKSSPPPCPRRRDIK
+2439 
-2454 LLGWAEPGCWKH
+2454 
-2466 GSSNRRRADQNHPRR
+2466 SSNRLDKLKGLLGMAQRPGESIEEKEKKKEVGEDQKEKASNAFKVSQAATAVKLITLAAMISVGKSEEDEDEEQGEKELKVMMVLFAITIVLLTLLGQIVWKVGVGKLRQVIKDQSEGADRSLPAQGDQTGVQQRAREAVRGTGGELGSSGSSEPLVRLPPSVRVEEENTTRR
-2481 SRNVE
+2481 VE
-2486 RNSTDSATTSDHRRS
+2486 MGLDPGNPVRLPVPEGETSSSS
-2501 GGERCRRTAIQCSS
+2501 GGPSPAAGSMEARIEEELIRIIQEEAEMWREIRQTPLPPVIIEEVEENDAEGLRFNVLRTTYGVVYHSDRSCRHLQGPRVGQPRLFKWCQVCRRVALQTRGRPPPGTSLYLSVTGNAAHSDERCPWIR
-2515 NNVWC
+2515 
-2520 GIPQWS
+2520 
-2526 ILQASTRSTSR
+2526 
-2537 TAPTIQM
+2537 
-2544 VSGLQKGCLANE
+2544 E
-2556 GKATTRD
+2556 GNLTP
-2563 FTLSFCNW
+2563 FCQTC
-2571 HRSTLRWTMPMDQ
+2571 R
-2584 RRKIDPVLSNVPR
+2584 
-2597 TRGVVCA
+2597 
-2604 TDWKIL
+2604 
-2610 TNFQWGSADV
+2610 
-2620 THCFP
+2620 
-2625 WLVISMMHWHVNFQ
+2625 
-2639 FAPICISIHAAVHS
+2639 
-2653 CPFETQER
+2653 ER
-2661 NLAEKPKVRAVGG
+2661 EG
-2674 AGRAQIEKS
+2674 
-2683 NKFIHFYIAEP
+2683 
-2694 TWLRQ
+2694 

>member
-1 MQRRRRATREE
+1 
-12 LNQGEAEMQQAQE
+12 
-25 RMQREAEVRGELPL
+25 
-39 EDQQRVGD
+39 
-47 GRDQGAEGVSAPPI
+47 
-61 EDGSLENSQGTPK
+61 
-74 ASPSG
+74 
-79 AHPVSGSTVRPPT
+79 
-92 MPPVDPPEVPSEDQ
+92 
-106 ASAGIKTPADTKDR
+106 
-120 SKESAGG
+120 
-127 SQQKVSPS
+127 
-135 ERLGTAVEGD
+135 
-145 RDRSVGSLV
+145 
-154 EPLFTPEQVQHF
+154 
-166 TGLFSQAPWLYTQ
+166 
-179 PRSAFSPFLQRP
+179 
-191 QFLEH
+191 
-196 EELRAREASENRD
+196 
-209 QELERLKERLMQDQL
+209 
-224 EREEMRQSMKFLFE
+224 
-238 ENRRLM
+238 
-244 QKLEAQEKQKEADPK
+244 
-259 FSTPEEDPRKLKQA
+259 
-273 GDPQKEAEIPPRSQA
+273 
-288 ADPQKEAEM
+288 
-297 FPRSQA
+297 
-303 ADPQREARSSYKEAG
+303 
-318 DHQREARSFSKEAAD
+318 
-333 PQSEAVMFPWRFGSE
+333 
-348 EQRHPGQEGTGQK
+348 
-361 ESSSSE
+361 
-367 SFAERSLGFMALMME
+367 MME

-440 ADMSTTSREWWG
+440 ADMSTTSQEWWG

-475 HGVKP
+475 HEVKP

-548 PPEVSQLVEAP
+548 PPEVFQLVEAP

-708 DEKKRRW
+708 DEKKRCW

-925 INQSEGC
+925 IKQSEGC

-1096 PEAPRPVRQWGGG
+1096 PEAPRPVRQWGGE

-1120 REQVR
+1120 QEQVR

-1296 RKTHHVI
+1296 RKTRHVI

-1360 EDKEEV
+1360 EDKEDV

-1543 QAEVAVKAIKSQI
+1543 RAEVAVKAIKSRI

-1616 HVHYLCPSTE
+1616 RVHYLCPSTE

-1632 QKQGEPPRVTKF
+1632 QKKGEPPRVTKF

-1731 AVARLRK
+1731 AVAKLR

-1789 AEEHEELKQ
+1789 AEEQEELKQ

-1855 FRILIWC
+1855 FCILIWC

-2033 GMEVEKIWSEEKER
+2033 GMEVEKIWSEERER

-2065 DHGKEEKE
+2065 DQGKEEKE

-2108 ELMWLVTRTRPDIM
+2108 ELLWLVTRTRPDIM

-2168 VIQVWSDASFAP
+2168 VIQVWSDSSFAP

-2258 EGGSWRTRHLRFAG
+2258 EGGSWRTRHLRMRASYARQAVLSGDWAVGHVPGEELNADMGTKALSSNRIDKLKGLLGMAQRPGESKEEKETKKEVGEDQKEKASNAFKVSQAATAVKLITLAAMISVG
-2272 HGAKTRWIK
+2272 KSEEDEEEEHGAKELKVMMVLFAIAIVLLTLLSQIVWKVGVGKLRQVIKDQSEGADRSLPAQGDQTGVQQRAREAVRGTGGEQGSSGSSEPLVRLPPSVRVEEENTTRRVEMGLDQGNPVRLPVPDGETSSSSGGPSPAAGSMEARIEEELIRIIQEEAEMWREIRQTPLPPVIIEEVEENDAEGLRFNVLRTTYGVVYHSDRSCRHLQGPRVGQPRPFKWCQVCRRVALQTRGRPPPGTSLYLSVTGTAAHSDERCPWI
-2281 RRKRNEEGSWRRSKR
+2281 R
-2296 EGIKCVQSI
+2296 EGKLTPFCQT
-2305 SSRHC
+2305 
-2310 SQADHFGCRDFC
+2310 CR
-2322 WEIRRRWGG
+2322 
-2331 RTWSER
+2331 ER
-2337 TQSDDGSLR
+2337 
-2346 HRHCPVDL
+2346 
-2354 VGSDCVEGR
+2354 EG
-2363 SRKASPGHQRSIWR
+2363 
-2377 SRPKSPCTRRSNR
+2377 
-2390 GSTKSPRSSP
+2390 
-2400 WHRGWAGV
+2400 
-2408 ERLIWAL
+2408 
-2415 GPPPSFGPGG
+2415 
-2425 RGKHDPTGWDGVGS
+2425 
-2439 GKSSPPPCPRRRDIK
+2439 
-2454 LLGWAEPGCWKH
+2454 
-2466 GSSNRRRADQNHPRR
+2466 
-2481 SRNVE
+2481 
-2486 RNSTDSATTSDHRRS
+2486 
-2501 GGERCRRTAIQCSS
+2501 
-2515 NNVWC
+2515 
-2520 GIPQWS
+2520 
-2526 ILQASTRSTSR
+2526 
-2537 TAPTIQM
+2537 
-2544 VSGLQKGCLANE
+2544 
-2556 GKATTRD
+2556 
-2563 FTLSFCNW
+2563 
-2571 HRSTLRWTMPMDQ
+2571 
-2584 RRKIDPVLSNVPR
+2584 
-2597 TRGVVCA
+2597 
-2604 TDWKIL
+2604 
-2610 TNFQWGSADV
+2610 
-2620 THCFP
+2620 
-2625 WLVISMMHWHVNFQ
+2625 
-2639 FAPICISIHAAVHS
+2639 
-2653 CPFETQER
+2653 
-2661 NLAEKPKVRAVGG
+2661 
-2674 AGRAQIEKS
+2674 
-2683 NKFIHFYIAEP
+2683 
-2694 TWLRQ
+2694 

>member
-1 MQRRRRATREE
+1 MNWAKNMANMQRRRKATREE

-39 EDQQRVGD
+39 EDQQSVGD

-74 ASPSG
+74 ASPPG
-79 AHPVSGSTVRPPT
+79 AHPVPGSTVRPPT
-92 MPPVDPPEVPSEDQ
+92 MTPVDPPEVPLEDQ
-106 ASAGIKTPADTKDR
+106 VSAGIKTPADTKDR
-120 SKESAGG
+120 SKESVGG
-127 SQQKVSPS
+127 SQQKESPS

-145 RDRSVGSLV
+145 RGRSVGSFV

-191 QFLEH
+191 QFLEQ
-196 EELRAREASENRD
+196 EEIRAREASENRD
-209 QELERLKERLMQDQL
+209 QEMERLKERLMQDRL

-288 ADPQKEAEM
+288 ADPQ
-297 FPRSQA
+297 
-303 ADPQREARSSYKEAG
+303 REARSSYKEAG
-318 DHQREARSFSKEAAD
+318 DHQRAARSSSKEAAD
-333 PQSEAVMFPWRFGSE
+333 PQSEEVMFPWRFGSE
-348 EQRHPGQEGTGQK
+348 EQHHSAQEGKGQK
-361 ESSSSE
+361 ESSSNE

-440 ADMSTTSREWWG
+440 ADMSTTSQEWWS

-460 WYQQHMSMNPLDRIS
+460 WYQQHMSTNPLDRIS
-475 HGVKP
+475 HEVKP

-548 PPEVSQLVEAP
+548 PPEVSQLSEAP

-648 APKVEGPKLKSLETE
+648 APRVEGPKLKSLETE

-671 GQERGQEEGQGRPRC
+671 GHERGQEEGQGKPRC

-703 SHDFK
+703 LHDFK
-708 DEKKRRW
+708 DEKKRCW

-729 PKGSTDGSPTRARVL
+729 PKGSTDGSPTRARAL

-759 SSSVAG
+759 SSSAVG

-782 SLTSA
+782 SLAST

-855 ETTSYRQVEVALA
+855 DATSYRQVEVALA

-920 IGKLP
+920 IGRLP

-932 PQVSRQLALQLI
+932 PQVTRQLALQLI

-997 HLPCNKRMRKRMK
+997 RLPCNKRMRKRMK

-1036 GEGWQLLE
+1036 GESWQLLE
-1044 VDVERGEEQNLLKSK
+1044 VDVERGEEHNLLKAK

-1109 EFGKKDLTDQE
+1109 EFGREDLTDQE

-1154 LFSLEQPASPKSYK
+1154 LFSLEQLASPKSYK

-1219 YKTGDRRHPERVKS
+1219 YKTGDRRHPERMKNS
-1233 SKELSRWPPALMR
+1233 RELSRWPPALMR

-1258 MDPKIKQLSWQEHI
+1258 VDPKIKQLSWQEHI

-1296 RKTHHVI
+1296 RKTRHVI
-1303 GGVLSID
+1303 GGVLSVD

-1330 VGALTWRVPKGL
+1330 VGALTWRVSKGL

-1360 EDKEEV
+1360 EDKEDA

-1379 PPMGADNNQAPG
+1379 PPMGADHNQAPG

-1426 PVRLAAPLPGE
+1426 PVRLAAPLPDE

-1455 PEEKGPEDLEETT
+1455 SEEKGPEDLEEKT

-1543 QAEVAVKAIKSQI
+1543 RAEVAVKAIKSQI

-1590 SWPPFYQEVRVKKRT
+1590 NWPPFYQEVRVKKRT

-1616 HVHYLCPSTE
+1616 RVHYLCPSTE

-1632 QKQGEPPRVTKF
+1632 QKPGEPPRVTKF

-1738 IATAMEESEE
+1738 IATVMEESEE

-1944 KKEGK
+1944 EKEGK
-1949 NIEVKLF
+1949 HIEVRLF

-2065 DHGKEEKE
+2065 DQGKEEKE

-2108 ELMWLVTRTRPDIM
+2108 ELLWLVTRTRPDLM
-2122 YTISRM
+2122 YTISRMM

-2138 VLEAAEQTRD
+2138 VLEAAEQTRH

-2211 TAEAELNEI
+2211 TAEAELNEL

-2238 DDVKKIAWSDSQSA
+2238 DDVKKIGWSDSQSA

-2258 EGGSWRTRHLRFAG
+2258 EGGSWRTRHLRMRASYARQAVLSGDWAVG
-2272 HGAKTRWIK
+2272 HVPG
-2281 RRKRNEEGSWRRSKR
+2281 EELN
-2296 EGIKCVQSI
+2296 
-2305 SSRHC
+2305 
-2310 SQADHFGCRDFC
+2310 ADMG
-2322 WEIRRRWGG
+2322 
-2331 RTWSER
+2331 T
-2337 TQSDDGSLR
+2337 
-2346 HRHCPVDL
+2346 
-2354 VGSDCVEGR
+2354 
-2363 SRKASPGHQRSIWR
+2363 KA
-2377 SRPKSPCTRRSNR
+2377 
-2390 GSTKSPRSSP
+2390 
-2400 WHRGWAGV
+2400 
-2408 ERLIWAL
+2408 L
-2415 GPPPSFGPGG
+2415 
-2425 RGKHDPTGWDGVGS
+2425 
-2439 GKSSPPPCPRRRDIK
+2439 
-2454 LLGWAEPGCWKH
+2454 
-2466 GSSNRRRADQNHPRR
+2466 SSNRIDKLKGLLGMAQRPGESIEGKEKKKEVGEDQKEKASNAFKVSQAATAVKLITLAAMISVGKSEEDEDEEQGEKELKVMMVLFAITIVVLTLLGQIVWKVGVGKLRQVIKDQSEGADRSLPAQGDQTGVQQRAREAVRGTGGELGSSGSSEPLVRLPPSVRVGEENTTRRVELGLDQGNPVRLP
-2481 SRNVE
+2481 VPGGE
-2486 RNSTDSATTSDHRRS
+2486 TSSSS
-2501 GGERCRRTAIQCSS
+2501 GGPSPAAGSMEARIEEELIRIIQEEAEMWREIRQTPLPPVIIEEVEENDAEGLRFNVLRTTYGVVYHSDRSCRHLQGPRVGQPRLFKWCQVCRRVALQTRGRPPPGTSLYLSVTGNAAHSDERCPWIR
-2515 NNVWC
+2515 
-2520 GIPQWS
+2520 
-2526 ILQASTRSTSR
+2526 
-2537 TAPTIQM
+2537 
-2544 VSGLQKGCLANE
+2544 E
-2556 GKATTRD
+2556 GKLTP
-2563 FTLSFCNW
+2563 FCQTC
-2571 HRSTLRWTMPMDQ
+2571 R
-2584 RRKIDPVLSNVPR
+2584 
-2597 TRGVVCA
+2597 
-2604 TDWKIL
+2604 
-2610 TNFQWGSADV
+2610 
-2620 THCFP
+2620 
-2625 WLVISMMHWHVNFQ
+2625 
-2639 FAPICISIHAAVHS
+2639 
-2653 CPFETQER
+2653 E
-2661 NLAEKPKVRAVGG
+2661 
-2674 AGRAQIEKS
+2674 
-2683 NKFIHFYIAEP
+2683 
-2694 TWLRQ
+2694 

>member
-1 MQRRRRATREE
+1 
-12 LNQGEAEMQQAQE
+12 MQQAQE

-39 EDQQRVGD
+39 EDQQSVGG

-191 QFLEH
+191 QFLEQ

-209 QELERLKERLMQDQL
+209 QEMERLKERLMQDQL

-273 GDPQKEAEIPPRSQA
+273 G
-288 ADPQKEAEM
+288 DPQKEAEM

-440 ADMSTTSREWWG
+440 ADMSTTSQEWWG

-475 HGVKP
+475 HEVKP

-708 DEKKRRW
+708 DEKKRCW

-827 LRRLAGGGVQGLLD
+827 LRRLAGGGVQGLFD

-925 INQSEGC
+925 IKQSEGC

-1096 PEAPRPVRQWGGG
+1096 PEAPRPVRQWGGE

-1212 LKLTVEE
+1212 LKLTVGE

-1296 RKTHHVI
+1296 RKTRHVI

-1330 VGALTWRVPKGL
+1330 VGALTWRVPKDL

-1360 EDKEEV
+1360 EDKEDV

-1455 PEEKGPEDLEETT
+1455 PEEKKPEDLEETT

-1528 IYVTKTAGDDPQGNG
+1528 I
-1543 QAEVAVKAIKSQI
+1543 
-1556 RRTLRQAGLD
+1556 
-1566 SAHWPWALRYVDEL
+1566 
-1580 NRCVRKGIQP
+1580 
-1590 SWPPFYQEVRVKKRT
+1590 
-1605 WRRGAFEPVVE
+1605 
-1616 HVHYLCPSTE
+1616 
-1626 DHGHWV
+1626 
-1632 QKQGEPPRVTKF
+1632 
-1644 IMEKTTEPV
+1644 
-1653 EEGAW
+1653 
-1658 IALEGRIVDPWST
+1658 
-1671 RRRLRGKTAVR
+1671 
-1682 RVHPTLDQEGEDSET
+1682 
-1697 EKKKEEV
+1697 
-1704 KQIYAVIEEEMRGI
+1704 
-1718 VDEDP
+1718 
-1723 EVASGIIH
+1723 
-1731 AVARLRK
+1731 
-1738 IATAMEESEE
+1738 ES
-1748 VLQTKIISPKEVS
+1748 
-1761 RKWGEWLESVDS
+1761 
-1773 EVQSLTK
+1773 
-1780 DKQALKELT
+1780 
-1789 AEEHEELKQ
+1789 
-1798 QAEREGRRVEY
+1798 
-1809 IPSKLVHV
+1809 
-1817 VKAGEKGGKKK
+1817 
-1828 TRWVVCGNFEEK
+1828 
-1840 KEGEENYSGGADATA
+1840 
-1855 FRILIWC
+1855 
-1862 CGKFQWR
+1862 
-1869 AQIIDVRTAF
+1869 
-1879 LNADLELTEEEN
+1879 
-1891 LLLIRP
+1891 
-1897 PHIMIEKGYL
+1897 M
-1907 APNTVYLPV
+1907 
-1916 KAIYG
+1916 
-1921 FRRSPR
+1921 SPR
-1927 LWGRHR
+1927 
-1933 DHRMHQFVIKA
+1933 Q
-1944 KKEGK
+1944 
-1949 NIEVKLF
+1949 
-1956 QMGSEPNLWKVVQ
+1956 
-1969 VMGEEEDEL
+1969 
-1978 ASLSNGRILGLVMTY
+1978 
-1993 VDDVFIAAEGDLVEA
+1993 
-2008 ITAKFQETWT
+2008 QET
-2018 TSNPEE
+2018 
-2024 VSEKPTRFL
+2024 
-2033 GMEVEKIWSEEKER
+2033 I
-2047 SEWFVTQSGYI
+2047 
-2058 KDLLERY
+2058 
-2065 DHGKEEKE
+2065 H
-2073 KRIRKIPISRDLAI
+2073 
-2087 MEEDSQ
+2087 
-2093 PPDLKRVRQCQREVG
+2093 RE
-2108 ELMWLVTRTRPDIM
+2108 T
-2122 YTISRM
+2122 
-2128 GAHVTKSTVK
+2128 
-2138 VLEAAEQTRD
+2138 
-2148 YLRGTW
+2148 
-2154 DQGLKFEEGKEKEV
+2154 
-2168 VIQVWSDASFAP
+2168 
-2180 EGEESHG
+2180 
-2187 CFTVMVNDSA
+2187 
-2197 LLWRSGRQA
+2197 
-2206 SITLS
+2206 
-2211 TAEAELNEI
+2211 
-2220 IEAMNA
+2220 
-2226 GESVATILYELF
+2226 
-2238 DDVKKIAWSDSQSA
+2238 
-2252 LSILSS
+2252 
-2258 EGGSWRTRHLRFAG
+2258 
-2272 HGAKTRWIK
+2272 
-2281 RRKRNEEGSWRRSKR
+2281 
-2296 EGIKCVQSI
+2296 
-2305 SSRHC
+2305 
-2310 SQADHFGCRDFC
+2310 
-2322 WEIRRRWGG
+2322 
-2331 RTWSER
+2331 
-2337 TQSDDGSLR
+2337 DG
-2346 HRHCPVDL
+2346 
-2354 VGSDCVEGR
+2354 
-2363 SRKASPGHQRSIWR
+2363 
-2377 SRPKSPCTRRSNR
+2377 PK
-2390 GSTKSPRSSP
+2390 
-2400 WHRGWAGV
+2400 
-2408 ERLIWAL
+2408 
-2415 GPPPSFGPGG
+2415 
-2425 RGKHDPTGWDGVGS
+2425 
-2439 GKSSPPPCPRRRDIK
+2439 
-2454 LLGWAEPGCWKH
+2454 
-2466 GSSNRRRADQNHPRR
+2466 
-2481 SRNVE
+2481 
-2486 RNSTDSATTSDHRRS
+2486 
-2501 GGERCRRTAIQCSS
+2501 
-2515 NNVWC
+2515 
-2520 GIPQWS
+2520 
-2526 ILQASTRSTSR
+2526 
-2537 TAPTIQM
+2537 
-2544 VSGLQKGCLANE
+2544 
-2556 GKATTRD
+2556 
-2563 FTLSFCNW
+2563 
-2571 HRSTLRWTMPMDQ
+2571 
-2584 RRKIDPVLSNVPR
+2584 
-2597 TRGVVCA
+2597 
-2604 TDWKIL
+2604 
-2610 TNFQWGSADV
+2610 
-2620 THCFP
+2620 
-2625 WLVISMMHWHVNFQ
+2625 
-2639 FAPICISIHAAVHS
+2639 
-2653 CPFETQER
+2653 
-2661 NLAEKPKVRAVGG
+2661 
-2674 AGRAQIEKS
+2674 
-2683 NKFIHFYIAEP
+2683 
-2694 TWLRQ
+2694 

>member
-1 MQRRRRATREE
+1 MANMQRRRRATREE

-39 EDQQRVGD
+39 EDQQSVGG

-191 QFLEH
+191 QFLEQ

-209 QELERLKERLMQDQL
+209 QEMERLKERLMQDQL

-440 ADMSTTSREWWG
+440 ADMSTTSQEWWG

-475 HGVKP
+475 HEVKP

-708 DEKKRRW
+708 DEKKRCW

-1096 PEAPRPVRQWGGG
+1096 PEAPRPVRQWGGE

-1296 RKTHHVI
+1296 RKTRHVI

-1360 EDKEEV
+1360 EDKEDV

-1543 QAEVAVKAIKSQI
+1543 RAEVAVKAIKSQI

-1616 HVHYLCPSTE
+1616 RVHYLCPSTE

-1723 EVASGIIH
+1723 EVASGIIQV
-1731 AVARLRK
+1731 VAKLRK

-2033 GMEVEKIWSEEKER
+2033 GMEVEKIWSEERER

-2065 DHGKEEKE
+2065 DQGKEEKE

-2108 ELMWLVTRTRPDIM
+2108 ELLWLVTRTRPDIM

-2258 EGGSWRTRHLRFAG
+2258 EGGSWRTRHLRMRASYARQAVLSGDWAVGHVPGEELNADLGTKALSSNRIDKLKGLLGMAQRPGESKEEKETKKEVGEDQKEKASNAFKVSQAATAVKLITLAAMISVG
-2272 HGAKTRWIK
+2272 KSEEDEEEEHGAKELKVMMVLFAIAIVLLTLLGQIVWKVGVGKLRQVIKDQSEGADRSLPAQGDQTGVQQRAREAVRGTGGEQGSSGSSEPLVRLPPSVRVEEENTTRRVEMGLDQGNPVRLPVPDGETSSSSGGPSPAAGSMEARIEEELIRIIQEEAEMWREIRQTPLPPVIIEEVEENDAEGLRFNVLRTTYGVVYHSDRSCRHLQGPRVGQPRPFKWCQVCRRVALQTRGRPPPGTSLYLSVTGTAAHSDERCPWI
-2281 RRKRNEEGSWRRSKR
+2281 R
-2296 EGIKCVQSI
+2296 EGKLTPFCQT
-2305 SSRHC
+2305 
-2310 SQADHFGCRDFC
+2310 CR
-2322 WEIRRRWGG
+2322 
-2331 RTWSER
+2331 ER
-2337 TQSDDGSLR
+2337 
-2346 HRHCPVDL
+2346 
-2354 VGSDCVEGR
+2354 EG
-2363 SRKASPGHQRSIWR
+2363 
-2377 SRPKSPCTRRSNR
+2377 
-2390 GSTKSPRSSP
+2390 
-2400 WHRGWAGV
+2400 
-2408 ERLIWAL
+2408 
-2415 GPPPSFGPGG
+2415 
-2425 RGKHDPTGWDGVGS
+2425 
-2439 GKSSPPPCPRRRDIK
+2439 
-2454 LLGWAEPGCWKH
+2454 
-2466 GSSNRRRADQNHPRR
+2466 
-2481 SRNVE
+2481 
-2486 RNSTDSATTSDHRRS
+2486 
-2501 GGERCRRTAIQCSS
+2501 
-2515 NNVWC
+2515 
-2520 GIPQWS
+2520 
-2526 ILQASTRSTSR
+2526 
-2537 TAPTIQM
+2537 
-2544 VSGLQKGCLANE
+2544 
-2556 GKATTRD
+2556 
-2563 FTLSFCNW
+2563 
-2571 HRSTLRWTMPMDQ
+2571 
-2584 RRKIDPVLSNVPR
+2584 
-2597 TRGVVCA
+2597 
-2604 TDWKIL
+2604 
-2610 TNFQWGSADV
+2610 
-2620 THCFP
+2620 
-2625 WLVISMMHWHVNFQ
+2625 
-2639 FAPICISIHAAVHS
+2639 
-2653 CPFETQER
+2653 
-2661 NLAEKPKVRAVGG
+2661 
-2674 AGRAQIEKS
+2674 
-2683 NKFIHFYIAEP
+2683 
-2694 TWLRQ
+2694 